1 MTDTQD
7 LPAGWSET
15 KRALLSRRLRGAA
28 APARVVDPRPAD
40 TAPPLSSGQERLWF
54 MDQFAPGSTAYTLA
68 PARRLRGPLDR
79 AAVDAAL
86 TDLVTRH
93 ESLRMTFR
101 TTESGTAEVRVAE
114 PAPFAAAYRDAG
126 ADPDPEARAA
136 AELGALIAEPFG
148 LGTGPLLRALV
159 VRVAEDDH
167 VLALVM
173 HHIVC
178 DGWSIDLLHREF
190 DLRYAHHAHGEP
202 GELPALEVQFGDY
215 AVWQRDR
222 IDSGTLDAS
231 RAYWR
236 GELDGVPAL
245 ELPSDWPRPP
255 LLTFDGAAVEFR
267 WSPAL
272 SRRIGEVARAHGASP
287 YMVLMA
293 AFQALLGRHSG
304 SRDFAVGSAVA
315 GRLHR
320 ELENVVG
327 AFVNML
333 PIRARLSPDLDFGR
347 LISRVRETTLDA
359 YAHQEVPFEQMVG
372 DLAVERDVSR
382 AAVFQTTFAFQN
394 YGDRSATSAGAAGPA
409 AEGFGYEATTTHADL
424 ALYMR
429 EEADGGLYGLLT
441 YRTDLFDAGT
451 VERLVERFE
460 LLTAAGAADP
470 SLPVDRLPL
479 LGAAERA
486 AVLEEWAAGP
496 ALPEGG
502 PATLTRALADA
513 AARTPDAPALVF
525 EDRTVTHGDL
535 DRRATALAR
544 RLRALGVGP
553 DDRVAVCLEQSA
565 ELAVALV
572 AVLKAGGGYLPLDPE
587 QPPARLARLVADAGA
602 KVLVTDSALRPRF
615 GDHPAADLLTDGG
628 DGAGDDGGR
637 PAEEGDGAPLEELSG
652 ADHLAYVIY
661 TSGSTG
667 APKGVAVQHR
677 QFLNYLAGA
686 AERLRIEPGASY
698 GLVQSLAFD
707 FSMTM
712 LYLAL
717 TTGGRVHLLPRRI
730 AGVEL
735 AAEIERAG
743 IDHLKMTPS
752 HLAALT
758 ADAPLERLLP
768 RRSLVL
774 GGEASSW
781 SWAAGIAALGTCA
794 VFNHYGPTEATVGIT
809 VHEVT
814 AEGLSMPGSTPIGSP
829 LAGGRCYVLDAAGAP
844 VPPGVTGEL
853 YVGGDRLA
861 RGYLGR
867 PDLTRE
873 RFLPDPYAG
882 ADHGLHG
889 LDDGRAGAGADPV
902 DTGTGTD
909 TGADTGTGTGG
920 PRMYRTGD
928 LARWRADGT
937 LEYLGRA
944 DDQIKVRGH
953 RVEPGEIEAALTAL
967 PGITQAVVLA
977 RGEGVRQNLVAYL
990 EHPAG
995 DPPPATAE
1003 LRAALGEVLPDYM
1016 VPARYVTLERL
1027 PLLPHGKVDRKALPE
1042 PADGPADGVHVPPE
1056 DGTEEVIAALWAE
1069 LLGVPRVGALDDFFE
1084 LGGHSL
1090 LATQVVARMRRAFP
1104 GLATPVGVMDLF
1116 THPTVRR
1123 LAARVTAPE
1132 EGTGPRRLLHRLTPE
1147 RRRVSASV
1155 VCAPYGGG
1163 SALIYKP
1170 LADALPAD
1178 WALHS
1183 LAVPGHELG
1192 EEAMDTDEV
1201 ARLCAE
1207 EILANVPGRLV
1218 LYGHCG
1224 VGVRLTVEIARRVE
1238 AAGREIDAVHLGGIF
1253 PFARPR
1259 GRGAAL
1265 AERFAELAARLRSDQ
1280 GMINA
1285 LAAAGLDVDEVDEE
1299 QLRLIVRNRRI
1310 GTQDAERYFG
1320 ELYESEGG
1328 TLRAPVIAVCGD
1340 RDPAT
1345 EFYEER
1351 FREWHRISR
1360 TAAVVVLDEAGHFY
1374 LKYRAAELADILT
1387 EVHRSLAAGTEAR
1400 HGRTADAT
1408 WWLAGLSHEDAG
1420 TEAATALRT
1429 GTALRA
1435 GAGLTAGAEAATAAA
1450 SGGTGADDANG
1461 ADAVAGA
1468 DALAGPRSAS
1478 GTGSPAS
1485 GTGSP
1490 GGPTAAGPTA
1500 DRPGRAAGKTRERRP
1515 VRPTMGRF
1523 LAIATGQQLSMIG
1536 SALTEF
1542 ALPIWLYLQTGSLA
1556 QLGLLAAFGLVP
1568 GVVVAPLAGAVVDRG
1583 DRRRVMLWGD
1593 VAAGLT
1599 QAALLALHLG
1609 DSLEVWHCY
1618 LMISL
1623 LSAALAFQ
1631 RVAWGSAVPQLVP
1644 KRFLGRANGVVQM
1657 ALGLAQFLVPLI
1669 AVGVLH
1675 VVGLGGILVFDV
1687 VTYLLATGVTLAV
1700 RFPDAM
1706 AATRRES
1713 VGAEIRAG
1721 FRRALGSR
1729 HFRAMLFWFAAL
1741 NVFLSPLFLLVTPLV
1756 LSFSSTAA
1764 AGWVSTAAGLGAVL
1778 GGLTLLVWGGP
1789 RRMRMRG
1796 VLLAA
1801 LGLAAACFVT
1811 GLRPSVAVVAAG
1823 AFGMTYGLAL
1833 LNGIY
1838 ATVVQTKVP
1847 MRFHGRVIAV
1857 NTMVAWSTL
1866 PIGFALV
1873 APAGPGLLQPL
1884 MDEGG
1889 ALASTVGAVIGTGD
1903 GRGIGLLYLV
1913 FGLAMA
1919 ALALISFCVPVL
1931 ARFDREV
1938 PDAESDDLIGL
1949 ETLKARARS
1958 ERDA

>member
-7 LPAGWSET
+7 LPAGWSAA
-15 KRALLSRRLRGAA
+15 KRALLSQRLRGST
-28 APARVVDPRPAD
+28 APARVVEPRPAG

-68 PARRLRGPLDR
+68 PARRLRGPFDR
-79 AAVDAAL
+79 AALDAAL
-86 TDLVTRH
+86 TDLVARH

-101 TTESGTAEVRVAE
+101 TTEAGTAEVTIAE
-114 PAPFAAAYRDAG
+114 PAPFAAQHLDAG
-126 ADPDPEARAA
+126 GDADPEARAA
-136 AELGALIAEPFG
+136 AELGALIARPFD
-148 LGTGPLLRALV
+148 LQAGPLLRALV
-159 VRVAEDDH
+159 VRIAEDDH

-173 HHIVC
+173 HHIIC
-178 DGWSIDLLHREF
+178 DGWSIDLLHREI
-190 DLRYAHHAHGEP
+190 DVRYAHHAHGVP

-215 AVWQRDR
+215 AAWQRDR
-222 IDSGTLDAS
+222 LENGRLAAS

-236 GELDGVPAL
+236 DRLDGVPAL
-245 ELPSDWPRPP
+245 ELPSDRPRPP
-255 LLTFDGAAVEFR
+255 LLTFDGAATEFR
-267 WSPAL
+267 WDAGL
-272 SRRIGEVARAHGASP
+272 TRRIGEVARAHGASP

-293 AFQALLGRHSG
+293 AYQALLGRHSG
-304 SRDFAVGSAVA
+304 QRDFAVGSAVA

-333 PIRARLSPDLDFGR
+333 PIRALLSPGLPFGQ
-347 LISRVRETTLDA
+347 LVDRVRETTLDA
-359 YAHQEVPFEQMVG
+359 YAHQEVPFEQMVN

-394 YGDRSATSAGAAGPA
+394 YGDPSAAPTAGRPDS
-409 AEGFGYEATTTHADL
+409 EGFGYEATTTHADL

-429 EEADGGLYGLLT
+429 EEPDGGLYGLFT
-441 YRTDLFDAGT
+441 YRTDLFDAAT
-451 VERLVERFE
+451 VERLAERFE
-460 LLTAAGAADP
+460 LLTAAGVADP
-470 SLPVDRLPL
+470 ALPVDRLPL
-479 LGAAERA
+479 LGPAERT
-486 AVLEEWAAGP
+486 AVLETWAVGP
-496 ALPEGG
+496 ALPDGG
-502 PATLTRALADA
+502 PATLTEALHRAAL
-513 AARTPDAPALVF
+513 RTPGATALVF
-525 EDRTVTHGDL
+525 EDRTLTYGEL
-535 DRRATALAR
+535 DRRANAMAR
-544 RLRALGVGP
+544 RLRALGVGA

-587 QPPARLARLVADAGA
+587 QPPARLAHLVADSGAG
-602 KVLVTDSALRPRF
+602 VLITDTVLRARF
-615 GDHPAADLLTDGG
+615 GDHPAADLLTD
-628 DGAGDDGGR
+628 DGSDATRWD
-637 PAEEGDGAPLEELSG
+637 ESPLEEVSG
-652 ADHLAYVIY
+652 PDHLAYVIY

-667 APKGVAVQHR
+667 TPKGVAVQHR
-677 QFLNYLAGA
+677 QILNYLAGA
-686 AERLRIEPGASY
+686 GDRLRIEPGAAF
-698 GLVQSLAFD
+698 GLLQSLSFD
-707 FSMTM
+707 FSITM

-735 AAEIERAG
+735 AAEIARAD
-743 IDHLKMTPS
+743 IDYLKMTPS

-758 ADAPLERLLP
+758 ADAPLEQLLP
-768 RRSLVL
+768 RRALVL
-774 GGEASSW
+774 GGEASNG
-781 SWAAGIAALGTCA
+781 SWAAGIAALGRCA

-814 AEGLSMPGSTPIGSP
+814 ADGQDAPGSTPIGRP
-829 LAGGRCYVLDAAGAP
+829 LAGGRCYVLDEARNP
-844 VPPGVTGEL
+844 VPPGVAGEL
-853 YVGGDRLA
+853 YLGGDRLA
-861 RGYLGR
+861 RCYLGR
-867 PDLTRE
+867 PDLTAE

-882 ADHGLHG
+882 PADPEPSS
-889 LDDGRAGAGADPV
+889 GAGPDAP
-902 DTGTGTD
+902 
-909 TGADTGTGTGG
+909 ASGG

-937 LEYLGRA
+937 LEYLGRG
-944 DDQIKVRGH
+944 DDQIKVRGY

-967 PGITQAVVLA
+967 PAVTQAVVVA

-990 EHPAG
+990 ERPAG
-995 DPPPATAE
+995 GDGPTAAD

-1016 VPARYVTLERL
+1016 VPARYVVLERL
-1027 PLLPHGKVDRKALPE
+1027 PLLAHGKVDRKALPE
-1042 PADGPADGVHVPPE
+1042 PADGPFDGGDHVEPE
-1056 DGTEEVIAALWAE
+1056 GETERLIAAMWAE
-1069 LLGVPRVGALDDFFE
+1069 LLELPRVGALDDFFD

-1104 GLATPVGVMDLF
+1104 DLATPVGVMDLF
-1116 THPTVRR
+1116 RHPTVRR
-1123 LAARVTAPE
+1123 LAALVAAPE
-1132 EGTGPRRLLHRLTPE
+1132 GDRGPRGLLHLLTPE
-1147 RRRVSASV
+1147 RREVAASV

-1183 LAVPGHELG
+1183 IAVPGHELG
-1192 EEAMDTDEV
+1192 EEAMDIDEV

-1207 EILANVPGRLV
+1207 EIVANVAGPLV

-1253 PFARPR
+1253 PFARPK

-1265 AERFAELAARLRSDQ
+1265 AARLAELSARLRSDQ

-1299 QLRLIVRNRRI
+1299 QLRLIVRNRRV
-1310 GTQDAERYFG
+1310 GTEGAERYFG

-1328 TLRAPVIAVCGD
+1328 TLTAPVIAVCGD

-1351 FREWHRISR
+1351 FREWHRITG

-1374 LKYRAAELADILT
+1374 LKYRAQELADILT
-1387 EVHRSLAAGTEAR
+1387 GVHRSIAAGEEAR
-1400 HGRTADAT
+1400 HTRTADAT
-1408 WWLAGLSHEDAG
+1408 WWLAGVSREGAG
-1420 TEAATALRT
+1420 TVPVR
-1429 GTALRA
+1429 
-1435 GAGLTAGAEAATAAA
+1435 
-1450 SGGTGADDANG
+1450 
-1461 ADAVAGA
+1461 
-1468 DALAGPRSAS
+1468 
-1478 GTGSPAS
+1478 
-1485 GTGSP
+1485 
-1490 GGPTAAGPTA
+1490 
-1500 DRPGRAAGKTRERRP
+1500 GRARGSGAPGSAREGRGRGP

-1523 LAIATGQQLSMIG
+1523 LTIATGQQLSMIG

-1542 ALPIWLYLQTGSLA
+1542 ALPIWLYLQTGSLF

-1568 GVVVAPLAGAVVDRG
+1568 SVVVAPLAGAIVDRG

-1599 QAALLALHLG
+1599 QAVLLVLYLGGAL
-1609 DSLEVWHCY
+1609 EIWHTY
-1618 LMISL
+1618 VLISV

-1669 AVGVLH
+1669 AVGILH
-1675 VVGLGGILVFDV
+1675 LIGLGGILVFDV
-1687 VTYLLATGVTLAV
+1687 VSYAVATGVTLAV

-1706 AATRRES
+1706 AASRRES

-1756 LSFSSTAA
+1756 LSFSSTAS

-1789 RRMRMRG
+1789 RRMRLRG
-1796 VLLAA
+1796 VLIAA
-1801 LGLAAACFVT
+1801 LGLAAACVVT
-1811 GLRPSVAVVAAG
+1811 GLRPSVTVVAVG

-1873 APAGPGLLQPL
+1873 APMGPELLQPL

-1889 ALASTVGAVIGTGD
+1889 ALAPTVGALIGTGD

-1919 ALALISFCVPVL
+1919 ALVLISFCIPVL

-1958 ERDA
+1958 ERHA

>member
-7 LPAGWSET
+7 LPTDWSAA

-28 APARVVDPRPAD
+28 APARVVEPRPAD

-54 MDQFAPGSTAYTLA
+54 MDQLAPGSTAYTLA
-68 PARRLRGPLDR
+68 PARRFRGPFDR
-79 AAVDAAL
+79 AALDAAL
-86 TDLVTRH
+86 TDLVARH

-101 TTESGTAEVRVAE
+101 TTDAGTAEVRIAE
-114 PAPFAAAYRDAG
+114 PAPFAARYLDVG
-126 ADPDPEARAA
+126 TDPDPRARAA
-136 AELGALIAEPFG
+136 TELGALIAEPFD
-148 LGTGPLLRALV
+148 LQVGPLLRALV
-159 VRVAEDDH
+159 VRIAEDDH

-173 HHIVC
+173 HHIIC
-178 DGWSIDLLHREF
+178 DGWSIDVLNRELDVLH
-190 DLRYAHHAHGEP
+190 AHHAHGAP
-202 GELPALEVQFGDY
+202 GELPSLPVQFGDY
-215 AVWQRDR
+215 AHWQRDR
-222 IDSGTLDAS
+222 LENGGLAAS
-231 RAYWR
+231 REYWR
-236 GELDGVPAL
+236 TELDGVPAL
-245 ELPSDWPRPP
+245 ELPSDRPRPP
-255 LLTFDGAAVEFR
+255 VFTFDGAAVEFR
-267 WSPAL
+267 WSADL
-272 SRRIGEVARAHGASP
+272 SRRVGEVARAYGAST

-293 AFQALLGRHSG
+293 AFQATLGRHAG
-304 SRDFAVGSAVA
+304 RRDFAVGSAVA
-315 GRLHR
+315 GRLHH
-320 ELENVVG
+320 ELEGVVG

-333 PIRARLSPDLDFGR
+333 PIRARLSADLDFGQ
-347 LISRVRETTLDA
+347 LISRVRGTTLDA
-359 YAHQEVPFEQMVG
+359 YAHQEVPFEQMVN

-394 YGDRSATSAGAAGPA
+394 YGDPASAPTAGRDS
-409 AEGFGYEATTTHADL
+409 EGFGYEATTTHADL

-429 EEADGGLYGLLT
+429 EEADGGLYGLFT

-451 VERLVERFE
+451 VERLAERFR
-460 LLTAAGAADP
+460 LLTAAGVADP
-470 SLPVDRLPL
+470 SLAVDRLPML
-479 LGAAERA
+479 DEVERT
-486 AVLEEWAAGP
+486 AVLETWAVGP

-502 PATLTRALADA
+502 PATLTGALARA
-513 AARTPDAPALVF
+513 AARTPGAPALVF
-525 EDRTVTHGDL
+525 EGRTLTYGDL
-535 DRRATALAR
+535 DRRANAMAR
-544 RLRALGVGP
+544 RLRELGVGA

-587 QPPARLARLVADAGA
+587 QPPARLAHLVADAGA
-602 KVLVTDSALRPRF
+602 KVLITDSVLRPRF
-615 GDHPAADLLTDGG
+615 GDHPAIDLPADAGG
-628 DGAGDDGGR
+628 DATED
-637 PAEEGDGAPLEELSG
+637 DGAPLEEVSG
-652 ADHLAYVIY
+652 PDHLAYVIY

-667 APKGVAVQHR
+667 TPKGVAVQHR
-677 QFLNYLAGA
+677 QVLNYLAGA
-686 AERLRIEPGASY
+686 GERLRIEPGSSF
-698 GLVQSLAFD
+698 GLLQSLSFD
-707 FSMTM
+707 FSITM

-735 AAEIERAG
+735 AAEIARAG
-743 IDHLKMTPS
+743 IDYLKMTPS

-758 ADAPLERLLP
+758 ADAPVEQLLP
-768 RRSLVL
+768 RRALVL
-774 GGEASSW
+774 GGEASGW
-781 SWAAGIAALGTCA
+781 SWAAGIAALGRCA

-814 AEGLSMPGSTPIGSP
+814 ADGVGAPGNTPIGRP
-829 LAGGRCYVLDAAGAP
+829 LAGGRCYVLDEARRP
-844 VPPGVTGEL
+844 VPQGVTGEL

-867 PDLTRE
+867 PDLTAE
-873 RFLPDPYAG
+873 RFLHDPYA
-882 ADHGLHG
+882 DP
-889 LDDGRAGAGADPV
+889 DGSRSSATEPGHTEPG
-902 DTGTGTD
+902 DTGPGDTGPSGTD
-909 TGADTGTGTGG
+909 PGAPWTGG

-928 LARWRADGT
+928 LARWRADGS
-937 LEYLGRA
+937 LDYLGRA

-977 RGEGVRQNLVAYL
+977 RGEGVKQTLVGYL
-990 EHPAG
+990 ERPAG
-995 DPPPATAE
+995 GTPPTAGE

-1016 VPARYVTLERL
+1016 VPARWVVLDRL
-1027 PLLPHGKVDRKALPE
+1027 PLLPHGKVDRKALPA
-1042 PADGPADGVHVPPE
+1042 PAEGPATGAHVEPE
-1056 DGTEEVIAALWAE
+1056 GGTEEVIAAMWAD
-1069 LLGVPRVGALDDFFE
+1069 LLDLPRVGALDDFFE

-1104 GLATPVGVMDLF
+1104 DLATPVGVMDLF
-1116 THPTVRR
+1116 KHPTVRR
-1123 LAARVTAPE
+1123 LAELVATPE
-1132 EGTGPRRLLHRLTPE
+1132 ADRGPRRLLHLLTPG
-1147 RRRVSASV
+1147 RREPAASV

-1170 LADALPAD
+1170 LADAMPAD

-1183 LAVPGHELG
+1183 IAVPGHELG
-1192 EEAMDTDEV
+1192 EEALDIDEV

-1207 EILANVPGRLV
+1207 EIVAHVPGRLV

-1238 AAGREIDAVHLGGIF
+1238 AAGRKIDAVHLGGIF
-1253 PFARPR
+1253 PFARPK

-1265 AERFAELAARLRSDQ
+1265 AERFAELSARLRSDQ

-1299 QLRLIVRNRRI
+1299 QLRLIVHNRRV
-1310 GTQDAERYFG
+1310 GTKGAERYFG
-1320 ELYESEGG
+1320 ELYETDGG
-1328 TLRAPVIAVCGD
+1328 RITAPVIAVCGD

-1351 FREWHRISR
+1351 FREWHRITG

-1387 EVHRSLAAGTEAR
+1387 GVHRSIAAGEEAR
-1400 HGRTADAT
+1400 HGRTVDAT
-1408 WWLAGLSHEDAG
+1408 WWLAGLSRDAAG
-1420 TEAATALRT
+1420 TEPGFGPDP
-1429 GTALRA
+1429 GTESARPEGSGRA
-1435 GAGLTAGAEAATAAA
+1435 GT
-1450 SGGTGADDANG
+1450 
-1461 ADAVAGA
+1461 
-1468 DALAGPRSAS
+1468 
-1478 GTGSPAS
+1478 
-1485 GTGSP
+1485 P
-1490 GGPTAAGPTA
+1490 GKA
-1500 DRPGRAAGKTRERRP
+1500 RKGRGHGP

-1523 LAIATGQQLSMIG
+1523 LAVATGQQLSMIG

-1542 ALPIWLYLQTGSLA
+1542 ALPIWVYLQTGSLF

-1568 GVVVAPLAGAVVDRG
+1568 GIVVAPLAGAIVDRG

-1599 QAALLALHLG
+1599 QAALLVLHLSG
-1609 DSLEVWHCY
+1609 SLETWHCY
-1618 LMISL
+1618 VMISL

-1657 ALGLAQFLVPLI
+1657 AFGLAQFLVPLI
-1669 AVGVLH
+1669 AVGILH
-1675 VVGLGGILVFDV
+1675 VIGLGGILVFDV
-1687 VTYLLATGVTLAV
+1687 VSYLIATGVTLAV

-1713 VGAEIRAG
+1713 VAAEIRAG
-1721 FRRALGSR
+1721 FRRALGNR

-1764 AGWVSTAAGLGAVL
+1764 AGWVSTAAGMGAVL

-1789 RRMRMRG
+1789 RRMRLRG
-1796 VLLAA
+1796 VLLAT
-1801 LGLAAACFVT
+1801 LGLAAACVVT
-1811 GLRPSVAVVAAG
+1811 GLRPSVTVVAVG

-1873 APAGPGLLQPL
+1873 APAGPELLQPL

-1889 ALASTVGAVIGTGD
+1889 ALASTVGALIGTGD

-1919 ALALISFCVPVL
+1919 VLVLISLCIPVL

-1949 ETLKARARS
+1949 ETLRARAKS
-1958 ERDA
+1958 EMSA

>member
-7 LPAGWSET
+7 LPADWSAA
-15 KRALLSRRLRGAA
+15 KRALLSQRLRGAA
-28 APARVVDPRPAD
+28 TPSRVVAARPAD
-40 TAPPLSSGQERLWF
+40 AAPPLSSGQERLWF

-68 PARRLRGPLDR
+68 PARRLRGPFDR
-79 AAVDAAL
+79 AALDAAL
-86 TDLVTRH
+86 TDLVARH

-101 TTESGTAEVRVAE
+101 TTEAGTAEVRVAE
-114 PAPFAAAYRDAG
+114 PAPFAAQHLDAS
-126 ADPDPEARAA
+126 ADPDPRARAA
-136 AELGALIAEPFG
+136 AELGALIAEPFD
-148 LGTGPLLRALV
+148 LEAGPLLRALV
-159 VRVAEDDH
+159 VRIDEEDH

-173 HHIVC
+173 HHIIC
-178 DGWSIDLLHREF
+178 DGWSIDLLNREL
-190 DLRYAHHAHGEP
+190 DLRYAHHAHGTS
-202 GELPALEVQFGDY
+202 GELPPLPVQFGDY
-215 AVWQRDR
+215 ATWQRAR
-222 IDSGTLDAS
+222 LENGQLAAS
-231 RAYWR
+231 REHWR

-245 ELPSDWPRPP
+245 ELPSDRPRPP
-255 LLTFDGAAVEFR
+255 LFTFDGAATEFH
-267 WSPAL
+267 WSAEL
-272 SRRIGEVARAHGASP
+272 ARQVGEVARAYGAST

-293 AFQALLGRHSG
+293 AFQALLGRHAG
-304 SRDFAVGSAVA
+304 QRDFAVGSAVA
-315 GRLHR
+315 GRLHH
-320 ELENVVG
+320 ELEGMVG

-347 LISRVRETTLDA
+347 LVSRVRETTLDA
-359 YAHQEVPFEQMVG
+359 YAHQEVPFEQMVT

-394 YGDRSATSAGAAGPA
+394 YGDRATAPTAGLDS
-409 AEGFGYEATTTHADL
+409 EGFGYEATTTHADL

-429 EEADGGLYGLLT
+429 EQPDGGLYGLFT

-451 VERLVERFE
+451 VERLAERFE
-460 LLTAAGAADP
+460 LLTSAAVADP
-470 SLPVDRLPL
+470 ALPVDGLPM
-479 LGAAERA
+479 LGAAERT
-486 AVLEEWAAGP
+486 AVLETWAAGP
-496 ALPEGG
+496 PLPDGG
-502 PATLTRALADA
+502 PATLTEALARA
-513 AARTPDAPALVF
+513 AARTPEAPALVF
-525 EDRTVTHGDL
+525 EDRTLTYGDL
-535 DRRATALAR
+535 DRRANAMAR
-544 RLRALGVGP
+544 RLRALGVGA

-587 QPPARLARLVADAGA
+587 QPPARLAHLVADAGA
-602 KVLVTDSALRPRF
+602 KVLITDAVLRPRF
-615 GDHPAADLLTDGG
+615 GDHPAADLLTG
-628 DGAGDDGGR
+628 DGPDATRRDGERWDG
-637 PAEEGDGAPLEELSG
+637 AQGDGAPLEEVSG
-652 ADHLAYVIY
+652 ADDLAYVIY

-667 APKGVAVQHR
+667 APKGVAVRHR
-677 QFLNYLAGA
+677 QILNYLAGA
-686 AERLRIEPGASY
+686 GERLRIEPGSSF
-698 GLVQSLAFD
+698 GLLQSLSFD

-743 IDHLKMTPS
+743 IDYLKMTPS

-758 ADAPLERLLP
+758 ADAPVEQLLP
-768 RRSLVL
+768 RRALVL

-781 SWAAGIAALGTCA
+781 SWAAGIAALGRCT

-814 AEGLSMPGSTPIGSP
+814 ADGVHAPGNTPIGSP
-829 LAGGRCYVLDAAGAP
+829 LAGGRCYVLDEARNP

-853 YVGGDRLA
+853 YLGGDRLA

-867 PDLTRE
+867 PDLTAE
-873 RFLPDPYAG
+873 RFLPDPYANRPDPY
-882 ADHGLHG
+882 ADQPDPAPSAAG
-889 LDDGRAGAGADPV
+889 GR
-902 DTGTGTD
+902 
-909 TGADTGTGTGG
+909 
-920 PRMYRTGD
+920 RMYRTGD

-937 LEYLGRA
+937 LDYLGRA
-944 DDQIKVRGH
+944 DDQIKVRGY

-977 RGEGVRQNLVAYL
+977 RGEGVKQNLVAYL
-990 EHPAG
+990 ERPAG
-995 DPPPATAE
+995 GEPPATSA

-1016 VPARYVTLERL
+1016 VPARYVVLERL
-1027 PLLPHGKVDRKALPE
+1027 PLLAHGKVDRKALPE
-1042 PADGPADGVHVPPE
+1042 PADGPPAGAHVEPE
-1056 DGTEEVIAALWAE
+1056 EGTEQLIAAIWAD
-1069 LLGVPRVGALDDFFE
+1069 LLDLPRVGALDDFFE

-1104 GLATPVGVMDLF
+1104 DLATPVGVMDLF
-1116 THPTVRR
+1116 THATVRR
-1123 LAARVTAPE
+1123 LAELVATPE
-1132 EGTGPRRLLHRLTPE
+1132 ADRGPRRLLHLLTPE
-1147 RRRVSASV
+1147 RREVAASV

-1192 EEAMDTDEV
+1192 EEAMDVDEV

-1207 EILANVPGRLV
+1207 EIVANVAGPLV

-1253 PFARPR
+1253 PFARPK
-1259 GRGAAL
+1259 GRGAAM
-1265 AERFAELAARLRSDQ
+1265 AERFAELSARLRSDQ

-1299 QLRLIVRNRRI
+1299 QLRLIVHNRRV
-1310 GTQDAERYFG
+1310 GTKGAERYFG

-1328 TLRAPVIAVCGD
+1328 AITAPVIAVVGD

-1345 EFYEER
+1345 EFYQER
-1351 FREWHRISR
+1351 FREWHRIAG

-1374 LKYRAAELADILT
+1374 LKYRAEELADILT
-1387 EVHRSLAAGTEAR
+1387 GVHRSIAAGEEAR
-1400 HGRTADAT
+1400 HERTDDAT
-1408 WWLAGLSHEDAG
+1408 WWLAGLSRDGTGTEPDPGPDPRPDPGPGPGQPVDPELAG
-1420 TEAATALRT
+1420 TPGTSRRARKT
-1429 GTALRA
+1429 GKA
-1435 GAGLTAGAEAATAAA
+1435 
-1450 SGGTGADDANG
+1450 
-1461 ADAVAGA
+1461 
-1468 DALAGPRSAS
+1468 
-1478 GTGSPAS
+1478 
-1485 GTGSP
+1485 
-1490 GGPTAAGPTA
+1490 
-1500 DRPGRAAGKTRERRP
+1500 RERRP
-1515 VRPTMGRF
+1515 VQPTMGRF

-1542 ALPIWLYLQTGSLA
+1542 ALPIWIYLQTGSLF

-1568 GVVVAPLAGAVVDRG
+1568 GIVVAPLAGAIVDRG
-1583 DRRRVMLWGD
+1583 DRRRVMLGGD
-1593 VAAGLT
+1593 IAAGLT
-1599 QAALLALHLG
+1599 QAALLALYLTG
-1609 DSLEVWHCY
+1609 SLEIWHCY
-1618 LMISL
+1618 VMISV

-1669 AVGVLH
+1669 AVGILH
-1675 VVGLGGILVFDV
+1675 VIGLGGILVFDV
-1687 VTYLLATGVTLAV
+1687 VSYLVATGVTLAV
-1700 RFPDAM
+1700 RFPDVM

-1721 FRRALGSR
+1721 FQRALGSR
-1729 HFRAMLFWFAAL
+1729 HFRAMLFWFAVL
-1741 NVFLSPLFLLVTPLV
+1741 NIFLSPLFLLITPLV

-1789 RRMRMRG
+1789 RRMRLRG
-1796 VLLAA
+1796 VLFAT
-1801 LGLAAACFVT
+1801 LGLAAACVVT
-1811 GLRPSVAVVAAG
+1811 GLRPSVTVVAVG

-1838 ATVVQTKVP
+1838 ATVIQTKVP

-1857 NTMVAWSTL
+1857 NTLVAWSTL

-1873 APAGPGLLQPL
+1873 APAGPELLQPL

-1889 ALASTVGAVIGTGD
+1889 ALASSVGALIGTGD

-1919 ALALISFCVPVL
+1919 ALVLISLCVPVL

-1949 ETLKARARS
+1949 ETLQARAKGEMNR
-1958 ERDA
+1958 

>member
-7 LPAGWSET
+7 LPTDWSAA
-15 KRALLSRRLRGAA
+15 KRALLSQRLRGTA

-40 TAPPLSSGQERLWF
+40 TEPPLSSGQERLWF

-68 PARRLRGPLDR
+68 PARRLRGPFDR
-79 AAVDAAL
+79 AALDAAL
-86 TDLVTRH
+86 TDLVARH

-101 TTESGTAEVRVAE
+101 TTEAGTAEVRVAE
-114 PAPFAAAYRDAG
+114 PALFAAQHLDAS

-136 AELGALIAEPFG
+136 AELGALIAEPFD
-148 LGTGPLLRALV
+148 LQTGPLLRALV
-159 VRVAEDDH
+159 VRIAEDDH

-173 HHIVC
+173 HHIIC
-178 DGWSIDLLHREF
+178 DGWSIDLLNREL
-190 DLRYAHHAHGEP
+190 DLRYAHHAHGAP
-202 GELPALEVQFGDY
+202 GELPALAVQFGDY
-215 AVWQRDR
+215 AAWQRDR
-222 IDSGTLDAS
+222 LENGRLAAS
-231 RAYWR
+231 REHWR
-236 GELDGVPAL
+236 SELDGVPAL
-245 ELPSDWPRPP
+245 ELPSDRPRPP
-255 LLTFDGAAVEFR
+255 LFTFDGAATEFH
-267 WSPAL
+267 WSAEL
-272 SRRIGEVARAHGASP
+272 SRQVGEVARTYGAST

-293 AFQALLGRHSG
+293 AFQALLGRHAG
-304 SRDFAVGSAVA
+304 QRDFAVGSAVA

-320 ELENVVG
+320 ELEGVVG

-333 PIRARLSPDLDFGR
+333 PIRARLSADLDFGR
-347 LISRVRETTLDA
+347 LVSRVRETTLDA
-359 YAHQEVPFEQMVG
+359 YAHQEVPFEQMVN

-394 YGDRSATSAGAAGPA
+394 YGDRAATPTPGLDS
-409 AEGFGYEATTTHADL
+409 EGFGYEATTTHADL

-429 EEADGGLYGLLT
+429 EEPDGGLYGLLT

-451 VERLVERFE
+451 VERLAERFE
-460 LLTAAGAADP
+460 LLTAAAVADP
-470 SLPVDRLPL
+470 ALPVDRLPL
-479 LGAAERA
+479 LSAAERT
-486 AVLEEWAAGP
+486 AVLETWAAGP
-496 ALPEGG
+496 ALPQGG
-502 PATLTRALADA
+502 PATLTEVLART
-513 AARTPDAPALVF
+513 AARTPEAPALVF
-525 EDRTVTHGDL
+525 EDRTLTYGDL
-535 DRRATALAR
+535 DRRANAMAR
-544 RLRALGVGP
+544 RLRALGVGA
-553 DDRVAVCLEQSA
+553 DDRVAVCLEQSP

-587 QPPARLARLVADAGA
+587 QPPARLAHLVADAGA
-602 KVLVTDSALRPRF
+602 KVLITDSMLRRRF
-615 GDHPAADLLTDGG
+615 GDHPAVDLLTGDGG
-628 DGAGDDGGR
+628 DATEWDGADR
-637 PAEEGDGAPLEELSG
+637 DGAPLEEVSG

-667 APKGVAVQHR
+667 TPKGVAVQHR
-677 QFLNYLAGA
+677 QILNYLAGA
-686 AERLRIEPGASY
+686 GERLRIEPGASF
-698 GLVQSLAFD
+698 GLLQSLAFD

-758 ADAPLERLLP
+758 ADAPIEQLLP
-768 RRSLVL
+768 RRTLVL
-774 GGEASSW
+774 GGEASTS
-781 SWAAGIAALGTCA
+781 SWAAGIAALGRCA

-814 AEGLSMPGSTPIGSP
+814 AEGLNAPGNTPIGTP
-829 LAGGRCYVLDAAGAP
+829 LAGGRCYVLDEARNP

-853 YVGGDRLA
+853 YLGGDRLA

-867 PDLTRE
+867 PDLTAE
-873 RFLPDPYAG
+873 RFLPDPYA
-882 ADHGLHG
+882 DPY
-889 LDDGRAGAGADPV
+889 ADP
-902 DTGTGTD
+902 TGAEPSAADPAGTD
-909 TGADTGTGTGG
+909 RGAPGSGG

-928 LARWRADGT
+928 LARWRSDGT
-937 LEYLGRA
+937 LDYLGRG
-944 DDQIKVRGH
+944 DDQIKVRGY

-977 RGEGVRQNLVAYL
+977 RGEGVKQNLVAYL
-990 EHPAG
+990 ERPAG
-995 DPPPATAE
+995 GEPPAAAE

-1016 VPARYVTLERL
+1016 VPARYVVLERL
-1027 PLLPHGKVDRKALPE
+1027 PLLAHGKVDRKSLPA
-1042 PADGPADGVHVPPE
+1042 PADGPAAGAHVDPE
-1056 DGTEEVIAALWAE
+1056 GETEQAIAAMWAD
-1069 LLGVPRVGALDDFFE
+1069 LLDLPRVGALDDFFE

-1104 GLATPVGVMDLF
+1104 ELATPVGVMDLF
-1116 THPTVRR
+1116 KHPTVRR
-1123 LAARVTAPE
+1123 LAELVATPE
-1132 EGTGPRRLLHRLTPE
+1132 ADRGPRRLLHLLTPE
-1147 RRRVSASV
+1147 RRKAAATV

-1170 LADALPAD
+1170 LADAMPAD

-1183 LAVPGHELG
+1183 IAVPGHELG
-1192 EEAMDTDEV
+1192 EEAMDIDEV

-1207 EILANVPGRLV
+1207 EIVANVAGPLV

-1253 PFARPR
+1253 PFARPK

-1265 AERFAELAARLRSDQ
+1265 AERFAELSARLRSDQ

-1285 LAAAGLDVDEVDEE
+1285 LAAAGLDVDEVDED
-1299 QLRLIVRNRRI
+1299 QLRLIVHNRRV
-1310 GTQDAERYFG
+1310 GTKGAERYFG

-1328 TLRAPVIAVCGD
+1328 SITAPVIAVCGD

-1345 EFYEER
+1345 EFYQER
-1351 FREWHRISR
+1351 FREWHRITG

-1374 LKYRAAELADILT
+1374 LKYRAEELAGIVT
-1387 EVHRSLAAGTEAR
+1387 GVHRSIAAGEEAR
-1400 HGRTADAT
+1400 HERTADAT
-1408 WWLAGLSHEDAG
+1408 WWLAGLSRDAA
-1420 TEAATALRT
+1420 ETA
-1429 GTALRA
+1429 
-1435 GAGLTAGAEAATAAA
+1435 EPD
-1450 SGGTGADDANG
+1450 S
-1461 ADAVAGA
+1461 VSEP
-1468 DALAGPRSAS
+1468 GPEPGRQGVSERS
-1478 GTGSPAS
+1478 GT
-1485 GTGSP
+1485 P
-1490 GGPTAAGPTA
+1490 GKSRTARKA
-1500 DRPGRAAGKTRERRP
+1500 RARGP

-1542 ALPIWLYLQTGSLA
+1542 ALPIWIYLQTGSLF
-1556 QLGLLAAFGLVP
+1556 QLGMLAAFGLVP
-1568 GVVVAPLAGAVVDRG
+1568 GIVAAPLAGAIVDRG

-1599 QAALLALHLG
+1599 QAALLVLYLS
-1609 DSLEVWHCY
+1609 DSLEIWHCY
-1618 LMISL
+1618 VMISL

-1669 AVGVLH
+1669 AVGILH
-1675 VVGLGGILVFDV
+1675 VIGLGGILVFDV
-1687 VTYLLATGVTLAV
+1687 VSYLIATGVTLAV
-1700 RFPDAM
+1700 RFPDVM

-1721 FRRALGSR
+1721 FQRALGSR

-1741 NVFLSPLFLLVTPLV
+1741 NIFLSPLFLLVTPLV

-1789 RRMRMRG
+1789 RRMRLRG
-1796 VLLAA
+1796 VLFAT
-1801 LGLAAACFVT
+1801 LGLAAACVVT
-1811 GLRPSVAVVAAG
+1811 GLRPSVTVVAVG

-1838 ATVVQTKVP
+1838 ATVIQTKVP

-1857 NTMVAWSTL
+1857 NTLVAWSTL

-1873 APAGPGLLQPL
+1873 APAGPELLQPL

-1889 ALASTVGAVIGTGD
+1889 ALASSVGALIGTGD

-1919 ALALISFCVPVL
+1919 ALVLISLCIPVL

-1949 ETLKARARS
+1949 ETLQARAKS
-1958 ERDA
+1958 EMNR

>member
-7 LPAGWSET
+7 LPTGWSAA
-15 KRALLSRRLRGAA
+15 KRALLSQRLRGAA

-54 MDQFAPGSTAYTLA
+54 MDQLAPGSTAYTLA

-79 AAVDAAL
+79 AALDAAL

-101 TTESGTAEVRVAE
+101 TTETGTAEVRVAE
-114 PAPFAAAYRDAG
+114 PAPFAAQHLDAG
-126 ADPDPEARAA
+126 ADPDPRARAA
-136 AELGALIAEPFG
+136 AELGALIAVPFD
-148 LGTGPLLRALV
+148 LEAGPLLRALV
-159 VRVAEDDH
+159 VRIAEDDH

-178 DGWSIDLLHREF
+178 DGWSIDLLNREL
-190 DLRYAHHAHGEP
+190 DLRYAHHAHGAP
-202 GELPALEVQFGDY
+202 GELPPLAVQFGDY
-215 AVWQRDR
+215 AAWQRDR
-222 IDSGTLDAS
+222 LENGRLAAS
-231 RAYWR
+231 REHWR
-236 GELDGVPAL
+236 IELDGVPAL
-245 ELPSDWPRPP
+245 ELPSDRPRPP
-255 LLTFDGAAVEFR
+255 LFTFDGAATEFH
-267 WSPAL
+267 WSAEL
-272 SRRIGEVARAHGASP
+272 SRQVGEAARAYGAST

-293 AFQALLGRHSG
+293 AFQALLSRHTG
-304 SRDFAVGSAVA
+304 QRDFAVGSAVA
-315 GRLHR
+315 GRLHH
-320 ELENVVG
+320 ELEGVVG

-333 PIRARLSPDLDFGR
+333 PIRARLSADLGFGQ

-359 YAHQEVPFEQMVG
+359 YAHQEVPFEQMVS

-382 AAVFQTTFAFQN
+382 AAVFQATFAFQN
-394 YGDRSATSAGAAGPA
+394 YGDPASSAPAAAGLD

-429 EEADGGLYGLLT
+429 EEPDGGLYGLLT
-441 YRTDLFDAGT
+441 YRTDLFDADT
-451 VERLVERFE
+451 VERLAERFR
-460 LLTAAGAADP
+460 LLTEAGVADP
-470 SLPVDRLPL
+470 ALAVDRLPL
-479 LGAAERA
+479 LSAAERT
-486 AVLEEWAAGP
+486 AVLGTWAAGP
-496 ALPEGG
+496 ALPDGG
-502 PATLTRALADA
+502 PATLTRALALT
-513 AARTPDAPALVF
+513 AARTPGAPALVLR
-525 EDRTVTHGDL
+525 DRTLTYGDL
-535 DRRATALAR
+535 DRRADAMAR
-544 RLRALGVGP
+544 RLRSLGVGA

-587 QPPARLARLVADAGA
+587 QPPARLAHLVADAGA
-602 KVLVTDSALRPRF
+602 KVLITDTVLRARF
-615 GDHPAADLLTDGG
+615 GDHPAADLLTG
-628 DGAGDDGGR
+628 DEADEDDGDATER
-637 PAEEGDGAPLEELSG
+637 DGAPLEEVSG
-652 ADHLAYVIY
+652 PDDLAYVIY

-667 APKGVAVQHR
+667 TPKGVAVQHR
-677 QFLNYLAGA
+677 QVLNYLAGA
-686 AERLRIEPGASY
+686 RERLRIEPGASF
-698 GLVQSLAFD
+698 GLLQSLSFD
-707 FSMTM
+707 FSITM

-743 IDHLKMTPS
+743 IDYLKMTPS

-758 ADAPLERLLP
+758 ADAPVEQLLP
-768 RRSLVL
+768 RRALVL

-781 SWAAGIAALGTCA
+781 SWAAGIAALGRCA

-814 AEGLSMPGSTPIGSP
+814 ADGVDAPGSTPIGSP
-829 LAGGRCYVLDAAGAP
+829 LAGGRCYVLDEARNP

-867 PDLTRE
+867 PDLTAE
-873 RFLPDPYAG
+873 RFLPDPYA
-882 ADHGLHG
+882 AP
-889 LDDGRAGAGADPV
+889 AGADPPR
-902 DTGTGTD
+902 DPY
-909 TGADTGTGTGG
+909 AHSPGG

-928 LARWRADGT
+928 LARWRADGA
-937 LEYLGRA
+937 LEYLGRG
-944 DDQIKVRGH
+944 DDQIKVRGY

-990 EHPAG
+990 ERPAG
-995 DPPPATAE
+995 GEPPAAAE

-1016 VPARYVTLERL
+1016 VPARYVVLERM
-1027 PLLPHGKVDRKALPE
+1027 PLLAHGKVDRKALPA
-1042 PADGPADGVHVPPE
+1042 PADGPPAGAHVDPE
-1056 DGTEEVIAALWAE
+1056 DGTEQVIAAMWAD
-1069 LLGVPRVGALDDFFE
+1069 LLDLPRVGALDDFFE

-1104 GLATPVGVMDLF
+1104 DLATPVAVMDLF
-1116 THPTVRR
+1116 RHPTVRR
-1123 LAARVTAPE
+1123 LAALVATPE
-1132 EGTGPRRLLHRLTPE
+1132 ADRGPRRLLHLLTPE
-1147 RRRVSASV
+1147 RRAVAASV

-1183 LAVPGHELG
+1183 IAVPGHELG
-1192 EEAMDTDEV
+1192 EEAMDIDEV
-1201 ARLCAE
+1201 AWLCAE
-1207 EILANVPGRLV
+1207 EIVAHVAGPLV

-1253 PFARPR
+1253 PFARPK

-1265 AERFAELAARLRSDQ
+1265 AERFAELSARLRSDQ

-1285 LAAAGLDVDEVDEE
+1285 LAAAGLDVDEVDED
-1299 QLRLIVRNRRI
+1299 QLRLIVHNRRV
-1310 GTQDAERYFG
+1310 GTKGAERYFG

-1328 TLRAPVIAVCGD
+1328 AIRAPVIAVCGD

-1351 FREWHRISR
+1351 FREWHRITG

-1387 EVHRSLAAGTEAR
+1387 GVHRSIAAGEEAR
-1400 HGRTADAT
+1400 HERTADAT
-1408 WWLAGLSHEDAG
+1408 WWLAGLSRDAAGSDQDSAPDPGQDPGPDPGPDPGKPEESERAG
-1420 TEAATALRT
+1420 TP
-1429 GTALRA
+1429 GK
-1435 GAGLTAGAEAATAAA
+1435 
-1450 SGGTGADDANG
+1450 
-1461 ADAVAGA
+1461 
-1468 DALAGPRSAS
+1468 PRK
-1478 GTGSPAS
+1478 
-1485 GTGSP
+1485 
-1490 GGPTAAGPTA
+1490 
-1500 DRPGRAAGKTRERRP
+1500 GRRRGP

-1542 ALPIWLYLQTGSLA
+1542 ALPIWVYLQTGSLF

-1568 GVVVAPLAGAVVDRG
+1568 GIVVAPLAGAIVDRG

-1599 QAALLALHLG
+1599 QAALLALYLSG
-1609 DSLEVWHCY
+1609 SLETWHCY
-1618 LMISL
+1618 VMISV

-1657 ALGLAQFLVPLI
+1657 AFGLAQFLVPLI
-1669 AVGVLH
+1669 AVGILH
-1675 VVGLGGILVFDV
+1675 VIGLGGILVFDV
-1687 VTYLLATGVTLAV
+1687 VSYLIATGVTLAV

-1713 VGAEIRAG
+1713 VAAEIRAG
-1721 FRRALGSR
+1721 FQRALGSR
-1729 HFRAMLFWFAAL
+1729 HFRAMLFWFAVL
-1741 NVFLSPLFLLVTPLV
+1741 NIFLSPLFLLVTPLV

-1789 RRMRMRG
+1789 RRMRLRG
-1796 VLLAA
+1796 VLLAT
-1801 LGLAAACFVT
+1801 LGLAAACIVT
-1811 GLRPSVAVVAAG
+1811 GLRPSVTVVAVG

-1873 APAGPGLLQPL
+1873 APAGPELLQPL

-1889 ALASTVGAVIGTGD
+1889 ALASSVGALIGTGD

-1919 ALALISFCVPVL
+1919 ALVLISLCIPVL
-1931 ARFDREV
+1931 ARFDRDV

-1949 ETLKARARS
+1949 ETLQARAKS
-1958 ERDA
+1958 EMST

>member
-7 LPAGWSET
+7 LPTDWSAA
-15 KRALLSRRLRGAA
+15 KRALLSQRLRGAA

-54 MDQFAPGSTAYTLA
+54 MDQLAPGSTAYTLA
-68 PARRLRGPLDR
+68 PARRLRGPFDR
-79 AAVDAAL
+79 AALDAAL
-86 TDLVTRH
+86 TDLVARH

-101 TTESGTAEVRVAE
+101 TTEAGTAEVRVAE
-114 PAPFAAAYRDAG
+114 PALFAAQHLDAS
-126 ADPDPEARAA
+126 ADPDPQARAT
-136 AELGALIAEPFG
+136 AELGALIADPFD
-148 LGTGPLLRALV
+148 LQAGPLLRALV
-159 VRVAEDDH
+159 VRIAEDDH

-173 HHIVC
+173 HHIIC
-178 DGWSIDLLHREF
+178 DGWSIDLLNREL
-190 DLRYAHHAHGEP
+190 DLRYAHHAHGAP
-202 GELPALEVQFGDY
+202 SELPALAVQFGDY
-215 AVWQRDR
+215 AAWQRDR
-222 IDSGTLDAS
+222 LENGQLAAS
-231 RAYWR
+231 REHWR
-236 GELDGVPAL
+236 NELAGVPAL
-245 ELPSDWPRPP
+245 ELPSDRPRPP
-255 LLTFDGAAVEFR
+255 LFTFDGAATEFH
-267 WSPAL
+267 WSAEL
-272 SRRIGEVARAHGASP
+272 SRQVGEAARAYGAST

-293 AFQALLGRHSG
+293 AFQALLSRHTG
-304 SRDFAVGSAVA
+304 QRDFAVGSAVA

-320 ELENVVG
+320 ELEGVVG

-333 PIRARLSPDLDFGR
+333 PIRARLSGDLGFGQ

-372 DLAVERDVSR
+372 DLSVERDVSR

-394 YGDRSATSAGAAGPA
+394 YGDPASTPTAGLDS
-409 AEGFGYEATTTHADL
+409 EGFGYEATTTHADL

-429 EEADGGLYGLLT
+429 EEPDGGLYGLFT

-451 VERLVERFE
+451 VECLAERFR
-460 LLTAAGAADP
+460 LLTAAGVADP
-470 SLPVDRLPL
+470 ALAVDRLPL
-479 LGAAERA
+479 LTAAERT
-486 AVLEEWAAGP
+486 AVLGTWAAGP
-496 ALPEGG
+496 ALPDGG
-502 PATLTRALADA
+502 PATLTQALSRA
-513 AARTPDAPALVF
+513 AARTPEAPALVF
-525 EDRTVTHGDL
+525 EDRTLTYGDL
-535 DRRATALAR
+535 DRRANAMAR
-544 RLRALGVGP
+544 RLRALGVGA
-553 DDRVAVCLEQSA
+553 DDRVAVCLEQSP

-587 QPPARLARLVADAGA
+587 QPPARLAHLVADAGA
-602 KVLVTDSALRPRF
+602 KVLIIDTVLRPRF
-615 GDHPAADLLTDGG
+615 GDHPAVDLLTGDAGEGGEGG
-628 DGAGDDGGR
+628 DATER
-637 PAEEGDGAPLEELSG
+637 DGAPLEEVSG

-677 QFLNYLAGA
+677 QVLNYLAGA
-686 AERLRIEPGASY
+686 GERLRIEPGASF
-698 GLVQSLAFD
+698 GLLQSLSFD
-707 FSMTM
+707 FSITM

-743 IDHLKMTPS
+743 IDYLKMTPS

-768 RRSLVL
+768 RRALVL
-774 GGEASSW
+774 GGEASGW
-781 SWAAGIAALGTCA
+781 SWAAGIAALGRCA

-814 AEGLSMPGSTPIGSP
+814 ADGLDAPGSTPIGRP
-829 LAGGRCYVLDAAGAP
+829 LAGGRCYVLDEARNP

-867 PDLTRE
+867 PDLTTE
-873 RFLPDPYAG
+873 RFLPDPYA
-882 ADHGLHG
+882 DPYP
-889 LDDGRAGAGADPV
+889 DPAGDPYPDPAAGPSEDPSGADPSAAGP
-902 DTGTGTD
+902 TGTGQ
-909 TGADTGTGTGG
+909 GAPGTGG

-928 LARWRADGT
+928 LARWRTDGT
-937 LEYLGRA
+937 LEYLGRG
-944 DDQIKVRGH
+944 DDQIKVRGY

-990 EHPAG
+990 ERPSGGEPPAG
-995 DPPPATAE
+995 AE
-1003 LRAALGEVLPDYM
+1003 LRAALSEVLPDYM
-1016 VPARYVTLERL
+1016 VPARYVVLERL
-1027 PLLPHGKVDRKALPE
+1027 PLLAHGKVDRKALPA
-1042 PADGPADGVHVPPE
+1042 PADGPAAGAHVDPE
-1056 DGTEEVIAALWAE
+1056 GGTEQVIAAMWAD
-1069 LLGVPRVGALDDFFE
+1069 LLDLPRVGALDDFFE

-1104 GLATPVGVMDLF
+1104 DLATPVGVMDLF
-1116 THPTVRR
+1116 KHPTVRR
-1123 LAARVTAPE
+1123 LAELVATPE
-1132 EGTGPRRLLHRLTPE
+1132 ADRGPRRLLHLLTPE
-1147 RRRVSASV
+1147 RRQVAASV

-1170 LADALPAD
+1170 LADAMPAD

-1183 LAVPGHELG
+1183 IAVPGHELG
-1192 EEAMDTDEV
+1192 EEAMDIDEV

-1207 EILANVPGRLV
+1207 EIVAHVAGPLV

-1253 PFARPR
+1253 PFARPK

-1265 AERFAELAARLRSDQ
+1265 AERFAELSARLRSDQ

-1285 LAAAGLDVDEVDEE
+1285 LAAAGLDVDEVDED
-1299 QLRLIVRNRRI
+1299 QLRLIVHNRRV
-1310 GTQDAERYFG
+1310 GTKGAERYFG

-1328 TLRAPVIAVCGD
+1328 ALSAPVIAVCGD
-1340 RDPAT
+1340 RDPVT

-1351 FREWHRISR
+1351 FREWHRITG

-1387 EVHRSLAAGTEAR
+1387 GVHRSIAAGEEAR
-1400 HGRTADAT
+1400 HERTADAT
-1408 WWLAGLSHEDAG
+1408 WWLAGLSRDA
-1420 TEAATALRT
+1420 
-1429 GTALRA
+1429 
-1435 GAGLTAGAEAATAAA
+1435 AGAEPDPGPGPEPGQPEEPERA
-1450 SGGTGADDANG
+1450 GT
-1461 ADAVAGA
+1461 
-1468 DALAGPRSAS
+1468 
-1478 GTGSPAS
+1478 
-1485 GTGSP
+1485 
-1490 GGPTAAGPTA
+1490 
-1500 DRPGRAAGKTRERRP
+1500 PGRSRKARARGP

-1542 ALPIWLYLQTGSLA
+1542 ALPIWVYLQTGSLF

-1568 GVVVAPLAGAVVDRG
+1568 GIVVAPLAGAIVDRG

-1599 QAALLALHLG
+1599 QAALLVLYLSG
-1609 DSLEVWHCY
+1609 SLETWHCY
-1618 LMISL
+1618 VMISL

-1657 ALGLAQFLVPLI
+1657 AFGLAQFLVPLI
-1669 AVGVLH
+1669 AVGILH
-1675 VVGLGGILVFDV
+1675 VIGLGGILVFDV
-1687 VTYLLATGVTLAV
+1687 VSYLIATGVTLAV

-1721 FRRALGSR
+1721 FQRALGNCY
-1729 HFRAMLFWFAAL
+1729 FRAMLFWFAVL
-1741 NVFLSPLFLLVTPLV
+1741 NIFLSPLFLLVTPLV
-1756 LSFSSTAA
+1756 LSFSSTAS

-1789 RRMRMRG
+1789 RRMRLRG
-1796 VLLAA
+1796 VLLAT
-1801 LGLAAACFVT
+1801 LGLAAACVVT
-1811 GLRPSVAVVAAG
+1811 GLRPSVTVVAVG

-1889 ALASTVGAVIGTGD
+1889 ALASSVGALIGTGD

-1919 ALALISFCVPVL
+1919 ALVLISLCIPVL

-1949 ETLKARARS
+1949 ETLQARAKS
-1958 ERDA
+1958 EMST

>member
-7 LPAGWSET
+7 LPTGWSAA
-15 KRALLSRRLRGAA
+15 KRALLSQRLRGAA

-68 PARRLRGPLDR
+68 PARRFRGPFDR
-79 AAVDAAL
+79 AALDAAL
-86 TDLVTRH
+86 TDLVARH

-101 TTESGTAEVRVAE
+101 TTEAGTAEVRVAE
-114 PAPFAAAYRDAG
+114 PAPFTALHLDAAA
-126 ADPDPEARAA
+126 DPNPEARAA
-136 AELGALIAEPFG
+136 AELGALIAEPFD
-148 LGTGPLLRALV
+148 LQVGPLLRALV
-159 VRVAEDDH
+159 VRIAEDDH

-173 HHIVC
+173 HHIIC
-178 DGWSIDLLHREF
+178 DGWSIDLLNREL
-190 DLRYAHHAHGEP
+190 DIRYAHHADGSS
-202 GELPALEVQFGDY
+202 GELPSLDVQFGDY
-215 AVWQRDR
+215 AAWQRDR
-222 IDSGTLDAS
+222 LENGQLDAS

-245 ELPSDWPRPP
+245 ELPSDRPRPP
-255 LLTFDGAAVEFR
+255 LFTFDGAATEFR
-267 WSPAL
+267 WSPEL
-272 SRRIGEVARAHGASP
+272 SRRIGAVARAHGAST

-293 AFQALLGRHSG
+293 AFQALLGRHAG
-304 SRDFAVGSAVA
+304 QRDFAVGSAVA
-315 GRLHR
+315 GRLHH
-320 ELENVVG
+320 ELEGVVG

-333 PIRARLSPDLDFGR
+333 PIRARLSAELDFGR

-359 YAHQEVPFEQMVG
+359 YAHQEIPFEQMVN

-394 YGDRSATSAGAAGPA
+394 YGDRATTPTAGLDS
-409 AEGFGYEATTTHADL
+409 EGFGYEATTTHADL

-429 EEADGGLYGLLT
+429 EESDGGLYGLFT

-451 VERLVERFE
+451 VERFAERFE
-460 LLTAAGAADP
+460 LLTAAGVADP
-470 SLPVDRLPL
+470 ALPVDRLPL
-479 LGAAERA
+479 LSAAERT
-486 AVLEEWAAGP
+486 AVLETWAVGP
-496 ALPEGG
+496 ALPDGG
-502 PATLTRALADA
+502 PATLTQALARTA
-513 AARTPDAPALVF
+513 ALTPEASALVF
-525 EDRTVTHGDL
+525 EDRTLTYGDL
-535 DRRATALAR
+535 DRRANAMAR
-544 RLRALGVGP
+544 RLRTLGVGA

-565 ELAVALV
+565 ELAIALV

-587 QPPARLARLVADAGA
+587 QPPARLAHLVADAGA
-602 KVLVTDSALRPRF
+602 TVLITDTVLRPRF
-615 GDHPAADLLTDGG
+615 GDHPAVDLLTD
-628 DGAGDDGGR
+628 DATD
-637 PAEEGDGAPLEELSG
+637 ATEWDGAPLEEVSG

-677 QFLNYLAGA
+677 QVLNYLAGA
-686 AERLRIEPGASY
+686 SDRLRIEPGASF
-698 GLVQSLAFD
+698 GLLQSLSFD

-735 AAEIERAG
+735 ASEIERAG
-743 IDHLKMTPS
+743 IDYLKMTPS

-768 RRSLVL
+768 RRALVL
-774 GGEASSW
+774 GGEASSR
-781 SWAAGIAALGTCA
+781 SWAAGIAALGRCA
-794 VFNHYGPTEATVGIT
+794 VFNHYGPTEATVGMT

-814 AEGLSMPGSTPIGSP
+814 ADGPDAPGSTPIGSP
-829 LAGGRCYVLDAAGAP
+829 LAGGRCYVLDEARNP

-853 YVGGDRLA
+853 YLGGDRLA

-867 PDLTRE
+867 PDLTAE
-873 RFLPDPYAG
+873 RFLPDPYAVP
-882 ADHGLHG
+882 
-889 LDDGRAGAGADPV
+889 AGAEPSGADPS
-902 DTGTGTD
+902 GTGRD
-909 TGADTGTGTGG
+909 ASGSGGG

-928 LARWRADGT
+928 LARWRTDGA
-937 LEYLGRA
+937 LDYLGRC
-944 DDQIKVRGH
+944 DDQIKVRGY

-977 RGEGVRQNLVAYL
+977 RGEGVKQNLVAYL
-990 EHPAG
+990 ERPAG
-995 DPPPATAE
+995 GEPPTAAE

-1016 VPARYVTLERL
+1016 VPARYVVLERL
-1027 PLLPHGKVDRKALPE
+1027 PLLAHGKVDRKALPA
-1042 PADGPADGVHVPPE
+1042 PADGPAAGAHVDPE
-1056 DGTEEVIAALWAE
+1056 GETEQVIAAMWAD
-1069 LLGVPRVGALDDFFE
+1069 LLDLPRVGALDDFFE

-1104 GLATPVGVMDLF
+1104 DLATPVGVMDLF
-1116 THPTVRR
+1116 TYPTVRR
-1123 LAARVTAPE
+1123 LAALVATPE
-1132 EGTGPRRLLHRLTPE
+1132 GERGPRRLLHLLTPE
-1147 RRRVSASV
+1147 RREVAASV

-1170 LADALPAD
+1170 LAEAMPAD

-1183 LAVPGHELG
+1183 IAVPGHELG
-1192 EEAMDTDEV
+1192 EEAMDIDEV

-1207 EILANVPGRLV
+1207 EIVANVVGPLV

-1253 PFARPR
+1253 PFARPK
-1259 GRGAAL
+1259 GRGAAW
-1265 AERFAELAARLRSDQ
+1265 AERFAELSARLRSDQ

-1299 QLRLIVRNRRI
+1299 QLRLIVHNRRV
-1310 GTQDAERYFG
+1310 GTVGAERYFG

-1328 TLRAPVIAVCGD
+1328 ALTAPVIAVCGD

-1345 EFYEER
+1345 EFYQER
-1351 FREWHRISR
+1351 FREWHRITG

-1387 EVHRSLAAGTEAR
+1387 GVHRSIAAGEEAR
-1400 HGRTADAT
+1400 HERTADAT
-1408 WWLAGLSHEDAG
+1408 WWLAGLSRGAAETAPAL
-1420 TEAATALRT
+1420 EAEPGQPER
-1429 GTALRA
+1429 
-1435 GAGLTAGAEAATAAA
+1435 
-1450 SGGTGADDANG
+1450 
-1461 ADAVAGA
+1461 
-1468 DALAGPRSAS
+1468 S
-1478 GTGSPAS
+1478 GT
-1485 GTGSP
+1485 P
-1490 GGPTAAGPTA
+1490 G
-1500 DRPGRAAGKTRERRP
+1500 KSRERRP

-1523 LAIATGQQLSMIG
+1523 LAVATGQQLSMIG

-1542 ALPIWLYLQTGSLA
+1542 ALPIWIYLQTGSLF

-1568 GVVVAPLAGAVVDRG
+1568 GIVVAPLAGAIVDRG

-1599 QAALLALHLG
+1599 QAVLLVLYLG
-1609 DSLEVWHCY
+1609 DSLEIWHCY
-1618 LMISL
+1618 VMISL

-1669 AVGVLH
+1669 AVGILH
-1675 VVGLGGILVFDV
+1675 VIGLGGILVFDV
-1687 VTYLLATGVTLAV
+1687 VSYLIATGVTLAV

-1706 AATRRES
+1706 AAARRES

-1721 FRRALGSR
+1721 FQRALGSR
-1729 HFRAMLFWFAAL
+1729 HFRAMLFWFAVL
-1741 NVFLSPLFLLVTPLV
+1741 NIFLSPLFLLVTPLV

-1789 RRMRMRG
+1789 RRMRLRG
-1796 VLLAA
+1796 VLFAT
-1801 LGLAAACFVT
+1801 LGLAAACVVT
-1811 GLRPSVAVVAAG
+1811 GLRPSVTVVAIG

-1873 APAGPGLLQPL
+1873 APAGPELLQPL

-1889 ALASTVGAVIGTGD
+1889 ALASSVGALIGTGE

-1913 FGLAMA
+1913 FGIAMA
-1919 ALALISFCVPVL
+1919 ALVLISLCIPVL
-1931 ARFDREV
+1931 ARFDRDV

-1949 ETLKARARS
+1949 ETLQARAKS
-1958 ERDA
+1958 EMNA

>member
-7 LPAGWSET
+7 LPAGWSPA
-15 KRALLSRRLRGAA
+15 KRALLSRRLRGTS

-40 TAPPLSSGQERLWF
+40 MAPPLSSGQERLWF

-68 PARRLRGPLDR
+68 PARRFRGPFDR
-79 AAVDAAL
+79 AALDAAL
-86 TDLVTRH
+86 SDLVARH

-101 TTESGTAEVRVAE
+101 TTEAGTAEVTIAE
-114 PAPFAAAYRDAG
+114 PAPFAALHLDAAG
-126 ADPDPEARAA
+126 DPNPEARAA
-136 AELGALIAEPFG
+136 AELGALIAQPFD
-148 LGTGPLLRALV
+148 LQAGPLLRALV
-159 VRVAEDDH
+159 IRIAEDDH
-167 VLALVM
+167 VVALVM
-173 HHIVC
+173 HHIIC
-178 DGWSIDLLHREF
+178 DGWSIDLLNREI
-190 DLRYAHHAHGEP
+190 DVRYAHHAHGAP
-202 GELPALEVQFGDY
+202 GELPALDVQFGDY
-215 AVWQRDR
+215 AAWQRDR
-222 IDSGTLDAS
+222 LENGRLAAS

-245 ELPSDWPRPP
+245 ELPSDRPRPP
-255 LLTFDGAAVEFR
+255 LLTFDGAATEFR
-267 WSPAL
+267 WSPGL
-272 SRRIGEVARAHGASP
+272 SRRIGEVARTYGASP
-287 YMVLMA
+287 YMVLIA
-293 AFQALLGRHSG
+293 AFQALLGRHTG
-304 SRDFAVGSAVA
+304 QRDFAVGSAVA

-333 PIRARLSPDLDFGR
+333 PIRARLSPGLEFGQ
-347 LISRVRETTLDA
+347 LIGRVRETTLDA
-359 YAHQEVPFEQMVG
+359 YAHQEVPFEQMVN

-394 YGDRSATSAGAAGPA
+394 YGDRAATPAAGRPDS
-409 AEGFGYEATTTHADL
+409 EGFGYEATTTHADL

-429 EEADGGLYGLLT
+429 EEPDGGLYGLFT

-451 VERLVERFE
+451 VERLAERFE
-460 LLTAAGAADP
+460 LLTAAGVADP
-470 SLPVDRLPL
+470 TLPVDRLPL
-479 LGAAERA
+479 LGAAERT
-486 AVLEEWAAGP
+486 AVLETWAVGP
-496 ALPEGG
+496 ALPDGG
-502 PATLTRALADA
+502 PATLTRALSEA
-513 AARTPDAPALVF
+513 ATRTPEAPALVF
-525 EDRTVTHGDL
+525 EDRTLTYGDL
-535 DRRATALAR
+535 DRRANALAR
-544 RLRALGVGP
+544 RLRTLGVGA

-587 QPPARLARLVADAGA
+587 QPPARLAHLVADAGA
-602 KVLVTDSALRPRF
+602 KVLITDAVLRPRF
-615 GDHPAADLLTDGG
+615 GDHPAVDLLTDGG
-628 DGAGDDGGR
+628 ADATQWD
-637 PAEEGDGAPLEELSG
+637 ESPLEEVSG
-652 ADHLAYVIY
+652 PDHLAYVIY

-667 APKGVAVQHR
+667 TPKGVAVQHR
-677 QFLNYLAGA
+677 QLLNYLAGA
-686 AERLRIEPGASY
+686 GERLRIEPGAAF
-698 GLVQSLAFD
+698 GLLQSLSFD
-707 FSMTM
+707 FSITM

-768 RRSLVL
+768 RRALVL

-781 SWAAGIAALGTCA
+781 SWAAGIAALGRCA

-814 AEGLSMPGSTPIGSP
+814 ADGLDAPGSTPIGRP
-829 LAGGRCYVLDAAGAP
+829 LAGGRCYVLDEARNP

-853 YVGGDRLA
+853 YLGGDRLA
-861 RGYLGR
+861 RCYLGR
-867 PDLTRE
+867 PDLTAE

-882 ADHGLHG
+882 PAD
-889 LDDGRAGAGADPV
+889 DPYADPA
-902 DTGTGTD
+902 DPEPSGTD
-909 TGADTGTGTGG
+909 PAGSAPGAHVTGG

-928 LARWRADGT
+928 LARWRTDGT
-937 LEYLGRA
+937 LEYLGRG
-944 DDQIKVRGH
+944 DDQIKVRGY

-967 PGITQAVVLA
+967 PAVTQAVVLA

-990 EHPAG
+990 ERPTGGAA
-995 DPPPATAE
+995 PTASE

-1016 VPARYVTLERL
+1016 VPARYVVMERL
-1027 PLLPHGKVDRKALPE
+1027 PLLAHGKVDRKALPA
-1042 PADGPADGVHVPPE
+1042 PADGPADGGDHVDPE
-1056 DGTEEVIAALWAE
+1056 GETERVIAAMWAE
-1069 LLGVPRVGALDDFFE
+1069 LLDLPRVGALDDFFD

-1090 LATQVVARMRRAFP
+1090 LATQLVARMRRAFP
-1104 GLATPVGVMDLF
+1104 DLATPVGVMDLF
-1116 THPTVRR
+1116 RHPTVRR
-1123 LAARVTAPE
+1123 LAALVAAPE
-1132 EGTGPRRLLHRLTPE
+1132 GDRGPRGLLHLLTPE
-1147 RRRVSASV
+1147 RREVAASV

-1183 LAVPGHELG
+1183 IAVPGHELG
-1192 EEAMDTDEV
+1192 EEAMDVDEV

-1207 EILANVPGRLV
+1207 EIVANVAGPLV

-1253 PFARPR
+1253 PFARPK

-1265 AERFAELAARLRSDQ
+1265 AERFAELSARLRSDQ

-1285 LAAAGLDVDEVDEE
+1285 LAAAGLDVDEVDED
-1299 QLRLIVRNRRI
+1299 QLRLIVRNRRV
-1310 GTQDAERYFG
+1310 GTQGAERYFG

-1328 TLRAPVIAVCGD
+1328 TLTAPVIAVCGD

-1351 FREWHRISR
+1351 FREWHRITG

-1387 EVHRSLAAGTEAR
+1387 GVHRSIAAGEEAR
-1400 HGRTADAT
+1400 HARGADST
-1408 WWLAGLSHEDAG
+1408 WWLAGVSREGAG
-1420 TEAATALRT
+1420 TVAAPVRGRPERS
-1429 GTALRA
+1429 GTAGTARRA
-1435 GAGLTAGAEAATAAA
+1435 RG
-1450 SGGTGADDANG
+1450 SG
-1461 ADAVAGA
+1461 
-1468 DALAGPRSAS
+1468 
-1478 GTGSPAS
+1478 
-1485 GTGSP
+1485 
-1490 GGPTAAGPTA
+1490 
-1500 DRPGRAAGKTRERRP
+1500 P

-1523 LAIATGQQLSMIG
+1523 LTIATGQQLSMIG

-1542 ALPIWLYLQTGSLA
+1542 ALPIWLYLQTGSLF

-1568 GVVVAPLAGAVVDRG
+1568 SVVVAPLAGAIVDRG

-1593 VAAGLT
+1593 LAAGLT
-1599 QAALLALHLG
+1599 QAALLVLYLSG
-1609 DSLEVWHCY
+1609 SLEIWHTY
-1618 LMISL
+1618 VLISV

-1669 AVGVLH
+1669 AVGILH
-1675 VVGLGGILVFDV
+1675 LIGLGGILVFDV
-1687 VTYLLATGVTLAV
+1687 VSYVVATGVTLAV

-1706 AATRRES
+1706 AATRRET

-1789 RRMRMRG
+1789 RRMRLRG
-1796 VLLAA
+1796 VLLATT
-1801 LGLAAACFVT
+1801 GLAAACVVT
-1811 GLRPSVAVVAAG
+1811 GLRPSVTVVAVG

-1873 APAGPGLLQPL
+1873 APLGPELLQPL

-1889 ALASTVGAVIGTGD
+1889 ALAPTVGALIGTGD

-1919 ALALISFCVPVL
+1919 ALVLISFFIPVL

-1958 ERDA
+1958 ERHA

>member
-7 LPAGWSET
+7 LPAGWST
-15 KRALLSRRLRGAA
+15 AKRDLLSRRLRGAT
-28 APARVVDPRPAD
+28 APARVVEPRPAG

-79 AAVDAAL
+79 AALDAAL
-86 TDLVTRH
+86 TDVVARH

-101 TTESGTAEVRVAE
+101 TTEAGTAEVTIAE
-114 PAPFAAAYRDAG
+114 PAPFTAQHLDAT
-126 ADPDPEARAA
+126 ADPGPRARAT
-136 AELGALIAEPFG
+136 AELGALIARPFD
-148 LGTGPLLRALV
+148 LQAGPLLRALV
-159 VRVAEDDH
+159 VRIAEDDH

-173 HHIVC
+173 HHIIC
-178 DGWSIDLLHREF
+178 DGWSIDLLHREI
-190 DLRYAHHAHGEP
+190 DTRYAHHAHGTP
-202 GELPALEVQFGDY
+202 GELPPLDVQFGDY
-215 AVWQRDR
+215 AAWQRDR
-222 IDSGTLDAS
+222 LESRRLAAS

-245 ELPSDWPRPP
+245 ELPSDRPRPA
-255 LLTFDGAAVEFR
+255 LLTFDGAATEFR
-267 WSPAL
+267 WSAAL
-272 SRRIGEVARAHGASP
+272 FRRIGEVARAHGASP

-293 AFQALLGRHSG
+293 AYQALLGRHAG
-304 SRDFAVGSAVA
+304 QRDFAVGTAVA

-327 AFVNML
+327 AFVTML
-333 PIRARLSPDLDFGR
+333 PIRARLAPGLGLGQLVD
-347 LISRVRETTLDA
+347 RVRETTLDA

-394 YGDRSATSAGAAGPA
+394 YGDPAAGPTPGRA
-409 AEGFGYEATTTHADL
+409 DSEGFGYEATTTHADL

-429 EEADGGLYGLLT
+429 EEADGGLYGLFT
-441 YRTDLFDAGT
+441 YRTDLFDADT
-451 VERLVERFE
+451 VERLAERFE
-460 LLTAAGAADP
+460 LLTEAGVADP
-470 SLPVDRLPL
+470 ELPVDRLPL
-479 LGAAERA
+479 LGAAERT
-486 AVLEEWAAGP
+486 AVLDTWAAGP
-496 ALPEGG
+496 ALPDGG
-502 PATLTRALADA
+502 PATLTEALTRT
-513 AARTPDAPALVF
+513 AARTPGATALVHG
-525 EDRTVTHGDL
+525 DRTLSYGEL
-535 DRRATALAR
+535 DRRANALAR
-544 RLRALGVGP
+544 RLRALGVGA

-602 KVLVTDSALRPRF
+602 KVLVTDTVLRPRF
-615 GDHPAADLLTDGG
+615 GDHPAADLLTDDGADVTPG
-628 DGAGDDGGR
+628 DGS
-637 PAEEGDGAPLEELSG
+637 PLEEVSG
-652 ADHLAYVIY
+652 PDHLAYVIY

-677 QFLNYLAGA
+677 QILHYLAGA
-686 AERLRIEPGASY
+686 GERLRIEPGSSF
-698 GLVQSLAFD
+698 GLLQSLSFD
-707 FSMTM
+707 FSITM

-735 AAEIERAG
+735 AAEMGRAG
-743 IDHLKMTPS
+743 IDYLKMTPS

-758 ADAPLERLLP
+758 ADAPLAELLP
-768 RRSLVL
+768 RRALVL
-774 GGEASSW
+774 GGEASNGA
-781 SWAAGIAALGTCA
+781 WAAGIAALGRCA

-814 AEGLSMPGSTPIGSP
+814 AADLDAPGSTPIGRP
-829 LAGGRCYVLDAAGAP
+829 LAGGRCYVLDESRDP
-844 VPPGVTGEL
+844 VPPGVAGEL
-853 YVGGDRLA
+853 YLGGDRLA

-867 PDLTRE
+867 PDLTAE
-873 RFLPDPYAG
+873 RFLPDPYADP
-882 ADHGLHG
+882 AD
-889 LDDGRAGAGADPV
+889 
-902 DTGTGTD
+902 
-909 TGADTGTGTGG
+909 G

-928 LARWRADGT
+928 LARWRPDGT
-937 LEYLGRA
+937 LEYLGRS
-944 DDQIKVRGH
+944 DDQIKVRGY

-967 PGITQAVVLA
+967 PGVTQAVVMA

-990 EHPAG
+990 ER
-995 DPPPATAE
+995 PPSGGVAPTAAE

-1016 VPARYVTLERL
+1016 VPARYVVLERL
-1027 PLLPHGKVDRKALPE
+1027 PLLAHGKVDRKALPE
-1042 PADGPADGVHVPPE
+1042 PSDGPSDGAGHVEPE
-1056 DGTEEVIAALWAE
+1056 GETERVIAALWEE
-1069 LLGVPRVGALDDFFE
+1069 LLDLPRVGALDDFFD

-1104 GLATPVGVMDLF
+1104 DLATPVGVMDLF
-1116 THPTVRR
+1116 RYPTVRR
-1123 LAARVTAPE
+1123 LAGLVATPE
-1132 EGTGPRRLLHRLTPE
+1132 GDRGPRGLLHLLTPE
-1147 RRRVSASV
+1147 RRTVAASV

-1183 LAVPGHELG
+1183 IAVPGHELG
-1192 EEAMDTDEV
+1192 EEAMDIDEV
-1201 ARLCAE
+1201 ARRCAE
-1207 EILANVPGRLV
+1207 EIVANVTGPLV

-1253 PFARPR
+1253 PFARPK

-1265 AERFAELAARLRSDQ
+1265 AERFAELSARLRSDQ
-1280 GMINA
+1280 DMINA

-1299 QLRLIVRNRRI
+1299 QLRLIVRNRRV
-1310 GTQDAERYFG
+1310 GTKGAERYFG

-1328 TLRAPVIAVCGD
+1328 TLTAPVIAVCGD

-1351 FREWHRISR
+1351 FREWHRITG

-1374 LKYRAAELADILT
+1374 LKYRAEELADILT
-1387 EVHRSLAAGTEAR
+1387 GVHRSLAAGEEAR
-1400 HGRTADAT
+1400 HARTADAT
-1408 WWLAGLSHEDAG
+1408 WWLAGVSRAEAG
-1420 TEAATALRT
+1420 TDPAPAQGRPERSGTP
-1429 GTALRA
+1429 GTAR
-1435 GAGLTAGAEAATAAA
+1435 GRR
-1450 SGGTGADDANG
+1450 GGG
-1461 ADAVAGA
+1461 
-1468 DALAGPRSAS
+1468 
-1478 GTGSPAS
+1478 
-1485 GTGSP
+1485 
-1490 GGPTAAGPTA
+1490 
-1500 DRPGRAAGKTRERRP
+1500 P

-1523 LAIATGQQLSMIG
+1523 LTIATGQQLSMIG

-1542 ALPIWLYLQTGSLA
+1542 ALPIWLYLQTGSLF

-1568 GVVVAPLAGAVVDRG
+1568 SVVVAPLAGAIVDRG

-1599 QAALLALHLG
+1599 QAVLLALYLG
-1609 DSLEVWHCY
+1609 GGLRIWHTY
-1618 LMISL
+1618 VLISV

-1669 AVGVLH
+1669 AVGILH
-1675 VVGLGGILVFDV
+1675 LIGLGGILVFDV
-1687 VTYLLATGVTLAV
+1687 VSYVLATGVTLAV

-1706 AATRRES
+1706 AAGRRES

-1756 LSFSSTAA
+1756 LSFSSTAS

-1778 GGLTLLVWGGP
+1778 GGLTLLIWGGP
-1789 RRMRMRG
+1789 RRMRLRG
-1796 VLLAA
+1796 VLIAT
-1801 LGLAAACFVT
+1801 LGLAAACVVT
-1811 GLRPSVAVVAAG
+1811 GLRPSVTVVAVG

-1866 PIGFALV
+1866 PVGFALV
-1873 APAGPGLLQPL
+1873 APMGPELLQPL

-1889 ALASTVGAVIGTGD
+1889 ALAPTVGALIGTGE

-1919 ALALISFCVPVL
+1919 ALVLISFCIPVL

-1958 ERDA
+1958 ERHA

>member
-7 LPAGWSET
+7 LPADWSAA
-15 KRALLSRRLRGAA
+15 KRALLSQRLRGVT
-28 APARVVDPRPAD
+28 APALVVGPRPAD

-54 MDQFAPGSTAYTLA
+54 MEQFAPGSTAYTLA
-68 PARRLRGPLDR
+68 PARRLRGPLDG
-79 AAVDAAL
+79 AALDAAL

-101 TTESGTAEVRVAE
+101 TTEEGTAEVRVAE
-114 PAPFAAAYRDAG
+114 PAPFAARHLDAS
-126 ADPDPEARAA
+126 ADPDPGARAA
-136 AELGALIAEPFG
+136 AELGALIAEPFD
-148 LGTGPLLRALV
+148 LQVGPLLRALV
-159 VRVAEDDH
+159 VRISDDDH

-173 HHIVC
+173 HHIIC
-178 DGWSIDLLHREF
+178 DGWSIDLLNREL
-190 DLRYAHHAHGEP
+190 DLRYAHHAHGAP
-202 GELPALEVQFGDY
+202 GELPLLQVQFGDY
-215 AVWQRDR
+215 AAWQRDR
-222 IDSGTLDAS
+222 LESGKLAAS
-231 RAYWR
+231 REYWR
-236 GELDGVPAL
+236 TELDGVPAL
-245 ELPSDWPRPP
+245 ELPADRPRPP
-255 LLTFDGAAVEFR
+255 LLTFEGAAAEFR
-267 WSPAL
+267 WSPEL
-272 SRRIGEVARAHGASP
+272 SRRVGEVARSYGAST

-304 SRDFAVGSAVA
+304 QRDFAVGSAAA

-320 ELENVVG
+320 ELEGVVG

-333 PIRARLSPDLDFGR
+333 PIRARLSADLDFGR
-347 LISRVRETTLDA
+347 LVSRVRETTLNA
-359 YAHQEVPFEQMVG
+359 YAHQEVPFEQMVN
-372 DLAVERDVSR
+372 DLAVDRDVSR

-394 YGDRSATSAGAAGPA
+394 YGDRAAAPTPGPDSAPTAGPDS
-409 AEGFGYEATTTHADL
+409 EGFGYEATTTHADL

-429 EEADGGLYGLLT
+429 DEPDGGLYGLFT
-441 YRTDLFDAGT
+441 YRTDLFDADT
-451 VERLVERFE
+451 VERLAERFE
-460 LLTAAGAADP
+460 LLTAAGVADP
-470 SLPVDRLPL
+470 TLPVDRLPL
-479 LGAAERA
+479 LGAAERT
-486 AVLEEWAAGP
+486 AVLETWAAGP
-496 ALPEGG
+496 ALPDGG

-525 EDRTVTHGDL
+525 EDRTLTYGDL
-535 DRRATALAR
+535 DRRANGMAR
-544 RLRALGVGP
+544 RLRALGVGA

-587 QPPARLARLVADAGA
+587 QPPARLAHLVADAGA
-602 KVLVTDSALRPRF
+602 KVLITDAVLRPRF
-615 GDHPAADLLTDGG
+615 GDHPAVDLLTDHGT
-628 DGAGDDGGR
+628 D
-637 PAEEGDGAPLEELSG
+637 ETEWDGAPLEEVSG

-677 QFLNYLAGA
+677 QILNYLAGA
-686 AERLRIEPGASY
+686 GERLRIEPGASF
-698 GLVQSLAFD
+698 GLLQSLSFD
-707 FSMTM
+707 FSMTV

-730 AGVEL
+730 AGAEL
-735 AAEIERAG
+735 AAAIERTG
-743 IDHLKMTPS
+743 IDYLKMTPS

-768 RRSLVL
+768 RRALVL

-781 SWAAGIAALGTCA
+781 SWAAGIAALGRCA

-814 AEGLSMPGSTPIGSP
+814 ADGPVAPGSTPIGSP
-829 LAGGRCYVLDAAGAP
+829 LAGARCYVLDEAREP

-853 YVGGDRLA
+853 YLGGDRLA

-867 PDLTRE
+867 QDLTAE
-873 RFLPDPYAG
+873 RFLPDPYA
-882 ADHGLHG
+882 DP
-889 LDDGRAGAGADPV
+889 DGSADPA
-902 DTGTGTD
+902 DPTNPDDPDSSRPPGTR
-909 TGADTGTGTGG
+909 G

-937 LEYLGRA
+937 LDYLGRG
-944 DDQIKVRGH
+944 DDQIKVRGY

-990 EHPAG
+990 ERPSG
-995 DPPPATAE
+995 GEPPTTAKTPTTGPPTTAE
-1003 LRAALGEVLPDYM
+1003 LRAALGEILPDYM
-1016 VPARYVTLERL
+1016 VPARYVVLERL
-1027 PLLPHGKVDRKALPE
+1027 PLLAHGKVDRKALPAPDE
-1042 PADGPADGVHVPPE
+1042 GQTTGAHVDPE
-1056 DGTEEVIAALWAE
+1056 GETEQVIAAMWAD
-1069 LLGVPRVGALDDFFE
+1069 LLGLPRVGALDDFFE

-1104 GLATPVGVMDLF
+1104 DLAAPVGVMDLF
-1116 THPTVRR
+1116 KYPTVRR
-1123 LAARVTAPE
+1123 LAELVSAPE
-1132 EGTGPRRLLHRLTPE
+1132 ADRGPRRLLHLLTPE
-1147 RRRVSASV
+1147 RRAVAASV

-1170 LADALPAD
+1170 LADAMPAD

-1183 LAVPGHELG
+1183 IAVPGHELG
-1192 EEAMDTDEV
+1192 EEAMDIDEV
-1201 ARLCAE
+1201 ARLCAA
-1207 EILANVPGRLV
+1207 EIVAHVAGPLV

-1253 PFARPR
+1253 PFARPK

-1265 AERFAELAARLRSDQ
+1265 AERFAELAERLRSDQ
-1280 GMINA
+1280 GMVNA
-1285 LAAAGLDVDEVDEE
+1285 LAAAGLDVDEVGED
-1299 QLRLIVRNRRI
+1299 QLRLIVRNRRV
-1310 GTQDAERYFG
+1310 GTKGAERYFG

-1328 TLRAPVIAVCGD
+1328 TISAPVIAVCGD

-1351 FREWHRISR
+1351 FREWHRITG

-1374 LKYRAAELADILT
+1374 LKYRAEELADILT
-1387 EVHRSLAAGTEAR
+1387 GVHRSIAAGEEAR
-1400 HGRTADAT
+1400 HARTSDAT
-1408 WWLAGLSHEDAG
+1408 WWLAGLS
-1420 TEAATALRT
+1420 R
-1429 GTALRA
+1429 
-1435 GAGLTAGAEAATAAA
+1435 
-1450 SGGTGADDANG
+1450 G
-1461 ADAVAGA
+1461 ADAAAPTPGA
-1468 DALAGPRSAS
+1468 EPGQPGEPQRYGKPRRS
-1478 GTGSPAS
+1478 GKPEEPERYGA
-1485 GTGSP
+1485 P
-1490 GGPTAAGPTA
+1490 GKSRKG
-1500 DRPGRAAGKTRERRP
+1500 RERRP

-1523 LAIATGQQLSMIG
+1523 LAVASGQQLSMIG

-1542 ALPIWLYLQTGSLA
+1542 ALPIWIYLQTGSLF

-1568 GVVVAPLAGAVVDRG
+1568 GIVVAPLAGAVVDRG
-1583 DRRRVMLWGD
+1583 DRRRVMLYGD

-1599 QAALLALHLG
+1599 QGALLVLYLN
-1609 DSLEVWHCY
+1609 DSLEIWHCY
-1618 LMISL
+1618 VMISL
-1623 LSAALAFQ
+1623 LSASLAFQ

-1669 AVGVLH
+1669 AVGILH
-1675 VVGLGGILVFDV
+1675 AIGLGGILVFDV
-1687 VTYLLATGVTLAV
+1687 VSYLIATGVTLAL
-1700 RFPDAM
+1700 RFPDVM

-1721 FRRALGSR
+1721 FQRALGSR

-1789 RRMRMRG
+1789 RRMRLRG
-1796 VLLAA
+1796 VLFAA
-1801 LGLAAACFVT
+1801 LGLAAACVVT
-1811 GLRPSVAVVAAG
+1811 GLRPSVTVIAVG

-1873 APAGPGLLQPL
+1873 APAGPELLQPL

-1889 ALASTVGAVIGTGD
+1889 ALASSVGALIGTGE

-1919 ALALISFCVPVL
+1919 ALVLISLCIPVL
-1931 ARFDREV
+1931 ARFDQEV

-1949 ETLKARARS
+1949 ETLRARARS
-1958 ERDA
+1958 EMNT

>member
-7 LPAGWSET
+7 LPADWSAA
-15 KRALLSRRLRGAA
+15 KRALLSQRLRGAA
-28 APARVVDPRPAD
+28 APARVVDPRPVD

-68 PARRLRGPLDR
+68 PARRLRGPFDR
-79 AAVDAAL
+79 AALDAAL
-86 TDLVTRH
+86 TDLVARH

-101 TTESGTAEVRVAE
+101 TTEAGTAEVRVAD
-114 PAPFAAAYRDAG
+114 PAPFAAQHLDAV
-126 ADPDPEARAA
+126 ADPDPQARAA
-136 AELGALIAEPFG
+136 SELGALIAEPFD
-148 LGTGPLLRALV
+148 LQAGPLLRALV
-159 VRVAEDDH
+159 VRIAEDDH

-173 HHIVC
+173 HHIIC
-178 DGWSIDLLHREF
+178 DGWSIDLLNREL
-190 DLRYAHHAHGEP
+190 DLLYAHHAHGAP
-202 GELPALEVQFGDY
+202 AELPALPVQFGDY
-215 AVWQRDR
+215 AAWQRDR
-222 IDSGTLDAS
+222 LESGQLAAS
-231 RAYWR
+231 REHWR
-236 GELDGVPAL
+236 TELDGVPAL
-245 ELPSDWPRPP
+245 ELPSDRPRPP
-255 LLTFDGAAVEFR
+255 VFTFGGAATEFH
-267 WSPAL
+267 WSSEL
-272 SRRIGEVARAHGASP
+272 SRRIAELARSYGAST

-304 SRDFAVGSAVA
+304 QRDFAVGSAVA
-315 GRLHR
+315 GRLHH
-320 ELENVVG
+320 ELEGVVG

-333 PIRARLSPDLDFGR
+333 PIRARLSADLDFGR

-394 YGDRSATSAGAAGPA
+394 YGDRATTPTAGLYS
-409 AEGFGYEATTTHADL
+409 EGFGYEATTTHADL

-429 EEADGGLYGLLT
+429 EEPDGGLYGLFT

-451 VERLVERFE
+451 VERLAERFE
-460 LLTAAGAADP
+460 LLTAAGIADP
-470 SLPVDRLPL
+470 ALPVDRLPL
-479 LGAAERA
+479 LNAAERT
-486 AVLEEWAAGP
+486 AVLETWATGP
-496 ALPEGG
+496 ALPQGG
-502 PATLTRALADA
+502 PATLTQALARTAD
-513 AARTPDAPALVF
+513 RTPEAPALVF
-525 EDRTVTHGDL
+525 EDRTLTYGDL
-535 DRRATALAR
+535 DRRATAMAR
-544 RLRALGVGP
+544 RLRALGVGA
-553 DDRVAVCLEQSA
+553 DDRVAVCLEQSP
-565 ELAVALV
+565 ELAIALV

-587 QPPARLARLVADAGA
+587 QPPARLAHLVADAGA
-602 KVLVTDSALRPRF
+602 RVLITDAVLRPRF
-615 GDHPAADLLTDGG
+615 GDHPAVDLLTGDNGDRCDSQDGN
-628 DGAGDDGGR
+628 A
-637 PAEEGDGAPLEELSG
+637 AEGDGTPLEEVSG
-652 ADHLAYVIY
+652 PDHLAYVIY

-667 APKGVAVQHR
+667 TPKGVAVQHR
-677 QFLNYLAGA
+677 QILNYLAGA
-686 AERLRIEPGASY
+686 GERLRIEPGASY
-698 GLVQSLAFD
+698 GLLQSLAFD

-768 RRSLVL
+768 RRTLVL

-781 SWAAGIAALGTCA
+781 SWAAGIAALGRCA

-814 AEGLSMPGSTPIGSP
+814 ADGLNAPGSTPIGSP
-829 LAGGRCYVLDAAGAP
+829 LAGGRCYVLDEARSP

-853 YVGGDRLA
+853 YLGGDRLA

-867 PDLTRE
+867 PDLTAE
-873 RFLPDPYAG
+873 RFLPDPYA
-882 ADHGLHG
+882 DPY
-889 LDDGRAGAGADPV
+889 ADPSGATPSGAELATA
-902 DTGTGTD
+902 DPSSTGPSSTD
-909 TGADTGTGTGG
+909 RDAPVKGG

-928 LARWRADGT
+928 LARWRTDGT
-937 LEYLGRA
+937 LEYLGRG
-944 DDQIKVRGH
+944 DDQIKVRGY

-977 RGEGVRQNLVAYL
+977 RGEGVKQNLVAYL
-990 EHPAG
+990 ERPAG
-995 DPPPATAE
+995 GEPPAAAE

-1016 VPARYVTLERL
+1016 VPARYVVLERL
-1027 PLLPHGKVDRKALPE
+1027 PLLAHGKVDRKALPA
-1042 PADGPADGVHVPPE
+1042 PADGPAAGAHVDPEGV
-1056 DGTEEVIAALWAE
+1056 TEQVIAAMWAD
-1069 LLGVPRVGALDDFFE
+1069 LLDLPRVGALDDFFE

-1090 LATQVVARMRRAFP
+1090 LATQVVAKMRRAFP
-1104 GLATPVGVMDLF
+1104 DLATPVGVMDLF
-1116 THPTVRR
+1116 KHPTVRR
-1123 LAARVTAPE
+1123 LAELVATPE
-1132 EGTGPRRLLHRLTPE
+1132 ADRGPRRLLHLLTPE
-1147 RRRVSASV
+1147 RREAAATV

-1170 LADALPAD
+1170 LADAMPAD

-1183 LAVPGHELG
+1183 IAVPGHELG
-1192 EEAMDTDEV
+1192 EEAMDIDEV

-1207 EILANVPGRLV
+1207 EIVTNVAGPLV

-1253 PFARPR
+1253 PFARPK
-1259 GRGAAL
+1259 GRGAAM
-1265 AERFAELAARLRSDQ
+1265 AERFAELATRLRSDQ

-1285 LAAAGLDVDEVDEE
+1285 LAAAGLDVDEVDED
-1299 QLRLIVRNRRI
+1299 QLRLIVHNRRV
-1310 GTQDAERYFG
+1310 GTQGAERYFG

-1328 TLRAPVIAVCGD
+1328 AITAPVIAVCGD

-1345 EFYEER
+1345 EFYQER
-1351 FREWHRISR
+1351 FREWHRITG

-1374 LKYRAAELADILT
+1374 LKYRAEELADILT
-1387 EVHRSLAAGTEAR
+1387 GVHRSIAAGEEAR
-1400 HGRTADAT
+1400 HEHTADAT
-1408 WWLAGLSHEDAG
+1408 WWLAGLSRDA
-1420 TEAATALRT
+1420 T
-1429 GTALRA
+1429 GTDRA
-1435 GAGLTAGAEAATAAA
+1435 PEPESDPEPGSEPGPE
-1450 SGGTGADDANG
+1450 SGP
-1461 ADAVAGA
+1461 
-1468 DALAGPRSAS
+1468 GP
-1478 GTGSPAS
+1478 GK
-1485 GTGSP
+1485 P
-1490 GGPTAAGPTA
+1490 GKSRKA
-1500 DRPGRAAGKTRERRP
+1500 RVRRP

-1542 ALPIWLYLQTGSLA
+1542 ALPIWIYLQTGSLF
-1556 QLGLLAAFGLVP
+1556 QLGMLAAFGLVP
-1568 GVVVAPLAGAVVDRG
+1568 GIVVAPLAGAIVDRG

-1599 QAALLALHLG
+1599 QAALLALYLG
-1609 DSLEVWHCY
+1609 DSLEIWHCY
-1618 LMISL
+1618 VMISL

-1657 ALGLAQFLVPLI
+1657 AFGLAQFLVPLI
-1669 AVGVLH
+1669 AVGILH
-1675 VVGLGGILVFDV
+1675 VIGLGGILVFDV
-1687 VTYLLATGVTLAV
+1687 VSYLVATGVTLAV
-1700 RFPDAM
+1700 RFPDVM

-1721 FRRALGSR
+1721 FQRALGSR

-1741 NVFLSPLFLLVTPLV
+1741 NIFLSPLFLLITPLV

-1789 RRMRMRG
+1789 RRMRLRG

-1801 LGLAAACFVT
+1801 LGLAAACVVT
-1811 GLRPSVAVVAAG
+1811 GLRPSVTVVAAG

-1838 ATVVQTKVP
+1838 ATVIQTKVP

-1857 NTMVAWSTL
+1857 NTLVAWSTL

-1873 APAGPGLLQPL
+1873 APAGPELLQPL

-1889 ALASTVGAVIGTGD
+1889 ALASSVGALIGTGD

-1919 ALALISFCVPVL
+1919 ALVLISLCIPVL

-1949 ETLKARARS
+1949 ETLQARAKG
-1958 ERDA
+1958 EMNA

>member
-7 LPAGWSET
+7 LPTDWSAA
-15 KRALLSRRLRGAA
+15 KRALLSQRLRGAS
-28 APARVVDPRPAD
+28 APARVVEPRPAD

-54 MDQFAPGSTAYTLA
+54 MDQLAPGSTAYTLA
-68 PARRLRGPLDR
+68 PARRLRGPFDR
-79 AAVDAAL
+79 AALDAAL
-86 TDLVTRH
+86 TDLVARH

-101 TTESGTAEVRVAE
+101 TTEAGTAEVRVAE
-114 PAPFAAAYRDAG
+114 PAPFAAQHVDAAAG
-126 ADPDPEARAA
+126 PDPRARAA
-136 AELGALIAEPFG
+136 AELGALIAEPFD
-148 LGTGPLLRALV
+148 LQAGPLLRVLV
-159 VRVAEDDH
+159 VRIAEDDH
-167 VLALVM
+167 VVALVM
-173 HHIVC
+173 HHIIC
-178 DGWSIDLLHREF
+178 DGWSIDLLNREL
-190 DLRYAHHAHGEP
+190 DLRYAHHAHGATGEP
-202 GELPALEVQFGDY
+202 PELPVQFGDY
-215 AVWQRDR
+215 AAWQRDR
-222 IDSGTLDAS
+222 LESGPLAAS
-231 RAYWR
+231 REHWR
-236 GELDGVPAL
+236 TELDGVPAL
-245 ELPSDWPRPP
+245 ELPCDRPRPP
-255 LLTFDGAAVEFR
+255 LFTFDGAATEFR
-267 WSPAL
+267 WSPGL
-272 SRRIGEVARAHGASP
+272 SRQVGEVARAHGAST

-293 AFQALLGRHSG
+293 AFQALLGRHTG
-304 SRDFAVGSAVA
+304 QRDFAVGSAVA
-315 GRLHR
+315 GRLHS
-320 ELENVVG
+320 ELEGVVG

-347 LISRVRETTLDA
+347 LVSRVRETTLDA
-359 YAHQEVPFEQMVG
+359 YAHQEVPFEQMVN

-394 YGDRSATSAGAAGPA
+394 YGDRATTPTAGLDS
-409 AEGFGYEATTTHADL
+409 EGFGYEATTTHADL

-429 EEADGGLYGLLT
+429 EEPDGGLYGLLT

-451 VERLVERFE
+451 VERLAERFE
-460 LLTAAGAADP
+460 LLTAAAVADP
-470 SLPVDRLPL
+470 ALPVDRLPL
-479 LGAAERA
+479 LGAAERT
-486 AVLEEWAAGP
+486 AVLETWAAGP
-496 ALPEGG
+496 PLPDGG
-502 PATLTRALADA
+502 PATLTRALAEA
-513 AARTPDAPALVF
+513 AARTPGAPALVF
-525 EDRTVTHGDL
+525 EDRTVTYVDL
-535 DRRATALAR
+535 DRRANAMAR
-544 RLRALGVGP
+544 RLRSLGVEA

-587 QPPARLARLVADAGA
+587 QPPARLAHLVADAGA
-602 KVLVTDSALRPRF
+602 KVLITDSVLRPRF
-615 GDHPAADLLTDGG
+615 GDHPAVDLLTDDEGDGG
-628 DGAGDDGGR
+628 DAT
-637 PAEEGDGAPLEELSG
+637 EWDGAPLEEVSG

-667 APKGVAVQHR
+667 TPKGVAVQHR
-677 QFLNYLAGA
+677 QILNYLAGA
-686 AERLRIEPGASY
+686 GERLRIEPGASF
-698 GLVQSLAFD
+698 GLLQSLSFD

-735 AAEIERAG
+735 AAEIARAG

-758 ADAPLERLLP
+758 ADAPLEQLLP
-768 RRSLVL
+768 RRTLVL

-781 SWAAGIAALGTCA
+781 SWAAGIAALGRCA

-814 AEGLSMPGSTPIGSP
+814 ADGLDAPGSTPIGSP
-829 LAGGRCYVLDAAGAP
+829 LAGGRCYVLDEAQSP

-853 YVGGDRLA
+853 YLGGDRLA

-867 PDLTRE
+867 PDLTAE

-882 ADHGLHG
+882 PAVTEAYA
-889 LDDGRAGAGADPV
+889 AGPAGADP
-902 DTGTGTD
+902 D
-909 TGADTGTGTGG
+909 AAGTGG

-928 LARWRADGT
+928 LARWRSDGT
-937 LEYLGRA
+937 LDYLGRG
-944 DDQIKVRGH
+944 DDQIKVRGY

-967 PGITQAVVLA
+967 PGVTQAVVLA
-977 RGEGVRQNLVAYL
+977 RGEGVKQNLVAYL
-990 EHPAG
+990 ERPAG
-995 DPPPATAE
+995 GEPPAAAD

-1016 VPARYVTLERL
+1016 VPARYVVLERL
-1027 PLLPHGKVDRKALPE
+1027 PLLAHGKVDRKALPAPE
-1042 PADGPADGVHVPPE
+1042 DSPAAGVHVEPE
-1056 DGTEEVIAALWAE
+1056 DGTEQVIAAMWAD
-1069 LLGVPRVGALDDFFE
+1069 LLDLPRVGALDDFFA

-1104 GLATPVGVMDLF
+1104 DLATPVGVMDLF
-1116 THPTVRR
+1116 KHPTVRR
-1123 LAARVTAPE
+1123 LAALVATPE
-1132 EGTGPRRLLHRLTPE
+1132 ADRGPRRLLHLLTPE
-1147 RRRVSASV
+1147 RRDAAASV

-1170 LADALPAD
+1170 LADAMPAD

-1183 LAVPGHELG
+1183 IAVPGHELG
-1192 EEAMDTDEV
+1192 EEAMDIDEV

-1207 EILANVPGRLV
+1207 EIVANVAGPLV

-1253 PFARPR
+1253 PFARPK

-1265 AERFAELAARLRSDQ
+1265 AERFAELSARLRSDQ

-1299 QLRLIVRNRRI
+1299 QLRLIVHNRRV
-1310 GTQDAERYFG
+1310 GTKGAERYFG

-1328 TLRAPVIAVCGD
+1328 AITAPVIAVCGD

-1351 FREWHRISR
+1351 FREWHRITG

-1374 LKYRAAELADILT
+1374 LKYRAEELAGILT
-1387 EVHRSLAAGTEAR
+1387 GVHRSIAAGEEAR
-1400 HGRTADAT
+1400 HERTADAT
-1408 WWLAGLSHEDAG
+1408 WWLAGLSRGVAG
-1420 TEAATALRT
+1420 TDPDLGPDPDPDPEPVPEPAP
-1429 GTALRA
+1429 GT
-1435 GAGLTAGAEAATAAA
+1435 E
-1450 SGGTGADDANG
+1450 GG
-1461 ADAVAGA
+1461 
-1468 DALAGPRSAS
+1468 
-1478 GTGSPAS
+1478 
-1485 GTGSP
+1485 
-1490 GGPTAAGPTA
+1490 
-1500 DRPGRAAGKTRERRP
+1500 RPGASAPSRTPGKSRTPRKSRKARERRP

-1542 ALPIWLYLQTGSLA
+1542 ALPIWVYLQTGSLF
-1556 QLGLLAAFGLVP
+1556 QLGMLATFGLVP
-1568 GVVVAPLAGAVVDRG
+1568 GIVVAPLAGAIVDRG
-1583 DRRRVMLWGD
+1583 DRRRVMLYGD
-1593 VAAGLT
+1593 IAAGLT
-1599 QAALLALHLG
+1599 QAALLALYLS
-1609 DSLEVWHCY
+1609 DSLEIWHCY
-1618 LMISL
+1618 VMISL
-1623 LSAALAFQ
+1623 LSASLAFQ

-1669 AVGVLH
+1669 AVGILH
-1675 VVGLGGILVFDV
+1675 VIGLGGILVFDV
-1687 VTYLLATGVTLAV
+1687 VSYVIATGVTLAV
-1700 RFPDAM
+1700 RFPDVM

-1721 FRRALGSR
+1721 FQRALGSR
-1729 HFRAMLFWFAAL
+1729 HFRAMLFWFAVL
-1741 NVFLSPLFLLVTPLV
+1741 NIFLSPLFLLVTPLV

-1764 AGWVSTAAGLGAVL
+1764 AGWVSTAAGAGAVL

-1789 RRMRMRG
+1789 RRMRLRG
-1796 VLLAA
+1796 VLFAT
-1801 LGLAAACFVT
+1801 LGLAAACVVT

-1838 ATVVQTKVP
+1838 ATVIQTKVP

-1873 APAGPGLLQPL
+1873 APAGPELLQPL

-1889 ALASTVGAVIGTGD
+1889 ALASSVGALIGTGD

-1919 ALALISFCVPVL
+1919 VLVLISLCVPVL

-1949 ETLKARARS
+1949 ETLRARAKS
-1958 ERDA
+1958 EMNR

>member
-7 LPAGWSET
+7 LPTGWSAA
-15 KRALLSRRLRGAA
+15 KRALLSQRLSGAA

-68 PARRLRGPLDR
+68 PARRFRGPFDR
-79 AAVDAAL
+79 AALDSAL
-86 TDLVTRH
+86 TDLVARH

-101 TTESGTAEVRVAE
+101 TTEAGTAEAGVAE
-114 PAPFAAAYRDAG
+114 PAPFAAQHLDAS
-126 ADPDPEARAA
+126 ADPNPQARAA
-136 AELGALIAEPFG
+136 AELGALIAEPFD
-148 LGTGPLLRALV
+148 LQVGPLLRALV
-159 VRVAEDDH
+159 VRIAEDDH

-173 HHIVC
+173 HHIIC
-178 DGWSIDLLHREF
+178 DGWSIDLLNREL
-190 DLRYAHHAHGEP
+190 DLRYAHHAHGAA
-202 GELPALEVQFGDY
+202 GELTPLAVQFGDY
-215 AVWQRDR
+215 AAWQRDR
-222 IDSGTLDAS
+222 LENGQLAAS
-231 RAYWR
+231 REYWR
-236 GELDGVPAL
+236 VELDGVPAL
-245 ELPSDWPRPP
+245 ELPSDRARPP
-255 LLTFDGAAVEFR
+255 LFTFDGAATEFR

-272 SRRIGEVARAHGASP
+272 SRQIGEAARTYGAST

-293 AFQALLGRHSG
+293 AFQAVLGRHAG
-304 SRDFAVGSAVA
+304 QRDFAVGSAVA

-333 PIRARLSPDLDFGR
+333 PIRARLSSGLQFGQ

-359 YAHQEVPFEQMVG
+359 YAHQEVPFEQMVN

-382 AAVFQTTFAFQN
+382 AAVFQSTFAFQN
-394 YGDRSATSAGAAGPA
+394 YGDRTATPTRVPAGMAS
-409 AEGFGYEATTTHADL
+409 EGFGYEATTTHADL

-429 EEADGGLYGLLT
+429 EEPDGGLYGLLT
-441 YRTDLFDAGT
+441 YRTDLFDAAT

-460 LLTAAGAADP
+460 LLTTAGVCDP
-470 SLPVDRLPL
+470 TLPVDRLPL
-479 LGAAERA
+479 LSAAERT
-486 AVLEEWAAGP
+486 AVLETWAAGP
-496 ALPEGG
+496 ALPDGG
-502 PATLTRALADA
+502 PATLTQALART
-513 AARTPDAPALVF
+513 AARTPDAAALVF
-525 EDRTVTHGDL
+525 EDRTLTYGDL
-535 DRRATALAR
+535 DRRANAMAR
-544 RLRALGVGP
+544 LLRALGVGA
-553 DDRVAVCLEQSA
+553 DDRVAVCLEQSP
-565 ELAVALV
+565 ELAVALI

-587 QPPARLARLVADAGA
+587 QPPARLAHLVADAGA
-602 KVLVTDSALRPRF
+602 KVLITDTVLRRRF
-615 GDHPAADLLTDGG
+615 GEHPAIDLLTDDGG
-628 DGAGDDGGR
+628 DA
-637 PAEEGDGAPLEELSG
+637 PQWEGAPLEEVSD

-667 APKGVAVQHR
+667 TPKGVAVQHR
-677 QFLNYLAGA
+677 QILNYLAGA
-686 AERLRIEPGASY
+686 GERLQIEPGSSF
-698 GLVQSLAFD
+698 GLLQSLSFD

-735 AAEIERAG
+735 AAEIERTG
-743 IDHLKMTPS
+743 IDYLKMTPS

-758 ADAPLERLLP
+758 ADAPMEQLLP
-768 RRSLVL
+768 RRALVL

-781 SWAAGIAALGTCA
+781 SWAAGIAALGRCA

-814 AEGLSMPGSTPIGSP
+814 PDGLDAPGSTPIGSP
-829 LAGGRCYVLDAAGAP
+829 LAGGRCYVLDEAQNP

-853 YVGGDRLA
+853 YLGGDRLA

-867 PDLTRE
+867 PDLTGE
-873 RFLPDPYAG
+873 RFLPDPYA
-882 ADHGLHG
+882 
-889 LDDGRAGAGADPV
+889 DPS
-902 DTGTGTD
+902 GTD
-909 TGADTGTGTGG
+909 PGAPGAGG

-928 LARWRADGT
+928 LARWRTDGD
-937 LEYLGRA
+937 LDYLGRG
-944 DDQIKVRGH
+944 DDQIKVRGY

-977 RGEGVRQNLVAYL
+977 RGEGVKQSLVAYL
-990 EHPAG
+990 ERPAG
-995 DPPPATAE
+995 SEPPAAAE

-1016 VPARYVTLERL
+1016 VPARYVVLERL
-1027 PLLPHGKVDRKALPE
+1027 PLLAHGKVDRNALPA
-1042 PADGPADGVHVPPE
+1042 PADGPADGAHVDPE
-1056 DGTEEVIAALWAE
+1056 GETEQVIAAMWAD
-1069 LLGVPRVGALDDFFE
+1069 LLDLPRVGALDDFFA

-1104 GLATPVGVMDLF
+1104 DLAAPVGVMDLF
-1116 THPTVRR
+1116 KHPTVRR
-1123 LAARVTAPE
+1123 LAELVATPE
-1132 EGTGPRRLLHRLTPE
+1132 GDRGPRRLLNLLTPGG
-1147 RRRVSASV
+1147 RQVAASV

-1170 LADALPAD
+1170 LADAMPAD

-1183 LAVPGHELG
+1183 IAVPGHELG
-1192 EEAMDTDEV
+1192 EEAMDVDEV

-1207 EILANVPGRLV
+1207 EIVANVAGPLV

-1253 PFARPR
+1253 PFARPK

-1265 AERFAELAARLRSDQ
+1265 AEHFAELSARLRSDQ

-1285 LAAAGLDVDEVDEE
+1285 LAAAGLDVDEVDED
-1299 QLRLIVRNRRI
+1299 QLRLIVHNRRV
-1310 GTQDAERYFG
+1310 GTKGAERYFG

-1328 TLRAPVIAVCGD
+1328 TITAPVIAVCGD

-1345 EFYEER
+1345 EFYQER
-1351 FREWHRISR
+1351 FREWHRIAG
-1360 TAAVVVLDEAGHFY
+1360 TTAVVVLDEAGHFY
-1374 LKYRAAELADILT
+1374 LKYRAEELADILT
-1387 EVHRSLAAGTEAR
+1387 GVHRSIAAGEEAR
-1400 HGRTADAT
+1400 HERTADAT
-1408 WWLAGLSHEDAG
+1408 WWLAGLSRDVAETAPAPEPEAG
-1420 TEAATALRT
+1420 QPGNPER
-1429 GTALRA
+1429 
-1435 GAGLTAGAEAATAAA
+1435 
-1450 SGGTGADDANG
+1450 
-1461 ADAVAGA
+1461 
-1468 DALAGPRSAS
+1468 S
-1478 GTGSPAS
+1478 GT
-1485 GTGSP
+1485 P
-1490 GGPTAAGPTA
+1490 GKS
-1500 DRPGRAAGKTRERRP
+1500 RKSRERRP

-1542 ALPIWLYLQTGSLA
+1542 ALPIWIYLQTGSLF

-1568 GVVVAPLAGAVVDRG
+1568 GIVVAPLAGAIVDRG

-1599 QAALLALHLG
+1599 QAALLALYLS
-1609 DSLEVWHCY
+1609 DSLEIWHCY
-1618 LMISL
+1618 VMISL
-1623 LSAALAFQ
+1623 LSTALAFQ

-1669 AVGVLH
+1669 AVGILH
-1675 VVGLGGILVFDV
+1675 VIGLDGILVFDV
-1687 VTYLLATGVTLAV
+1687 VSYLLATGVTLFV

-1721 FRRALGSR
+1721 FQRALGSR
-1729 HFRAMLFWFAAL
+1729 HFRGMLLWFAVL
-1741 NVFLSPLFLLVTPLV
+1741 NIFLSSLFLLVTPLV
-1756 LSFSSTAA
+1756 LSFSTTAA

-1789 RRMRMRG
+1789 RRMRLRG
-1796 VLLAA
+1796 VLFAT
-1801 LGLAAACFVT
+1801 LGLAAACVVT
-1811 GLRPSVAVVAAG
+1811 GLRPSVTVVAVG

-1873 APAGPGLLQPL
+1873 APAGPELLQPL

-1889 ALASTVGAVIGTGD
+1889 ALASSVGALIGTGD

-1919 ALALISFCVPVL
+1919 ALVLISFCVPVL

-1949 ETLKARARS
+1949 ETLQARAKS
-1958 ERDA
+1958 EMNR

>member
-7 LPAGWSET
+7 LPAGWST
-15 KRALLSRRLRGAA
+15 AKRDLLSRRLRGAT
-28 APARVVDPRPAD
+28 APARVVEPRPAG

-79 AAVDAAL
+79 AALDAAL
-86 TDLVTRH
+86 TDVVARH

-101 TTESGTAEVRVAE
+101 TTEAGTAEVTIAE
-114 PAPFAAAYRDAG
+114 PAPFTAQHLDAT
-126 ADPDPEARAA
+126 ADPGPRARAT
-136 AELGALIAEPFG
+136 AELGALIARPFD
-148 LGTGPLLRALV
+148 LQAGPLLRALV
-159 VRVAEDDH
+159 VRIAEDDH

-173 HHIVC
+173 HHIIC
-178 DGWSIDLLHREF
+178 DGWSIDLLHREI
-190 DLRYAHHAHGEP
+190 DTRYAHHAHGTP
-202 GELPALEVQFGDY
+202 GELPPLDVQFGDY
-215 AVWQRDR
+215 AAWQRDR
-222 IDSGTLDAS
+222 LESGRLAAS

-245 ELPSDWPRPP
+245 ELPSDRPRPA
-255 LLTFDGAAVEFR
+255 LLTFDGAATEFR
-267 WSPAL
+267 WSAAL
-272 SRRIGEVARAHGASP
+272 FRRIGEVARAHGASP

-293 AFQALLGRHSG
+293 AYQALLGRHAG
-304 SRDFAVGSAVA
+304 QRDFAVGTAVA

-327 AFVNML
+327 AFVTML
-333 PIRARLSPDLDFGR
+333 PIRARLAPGLGLGQLVD
-347 LISRVRETTLDA
+347 RVRETTLDA

-394 YGDRSATSAGAAGPA
+394 YGDPAAGPTPGRA
-409 AEGFGYEATTTHADL
+409 DSEGFGYEATTTHADL

-429 EEADGGLYGLLT
+429 EEADGGLYGLFT
-441 YRTDLFDAGT
+441 YRTDLFDADT
-451 VERLVERFE
+451 VERLAERFE
-460 LLTAAGAADP
+460 LLTEAGVADP
-470 SLPVDRLPL
+470 ELPVDRLPL
-479 LGAAERA
+479 LGAAERT
-486 AVLEEWAAGP
+486 AVLDTWAAGP
-496 ALPEGG
+496 ALPDGG
-502 PATLTRALADA
+502 PATLTEALTRT
-513 AARTPDAPALVF
+513 AARTPGATALVHG
-525 EDRTVTHGDL
+525 DRTLSYGEL
-535 DRRATALAR
+535 DRRANALAR
-544 RLRALGVGP
+544 RLRALGVGA

-602 KVLVTDSALRPRF
+602 KVLVTDTVLRPRF
-615 GDHPAADLLTDGG
+615 GDHPAADLLTDDGADVTPG
-628 DGAGDDGGR
+628 DGS
-637 PAEEGDGAPLEELSG
+637 PLEEVSG
-652 ADHLAYVIY
+652 PDHLAYVIY

-677 QFLNYLAGA
+677 QILHYLAGA
-686 AERLRIEPGASY
+686 GERLRIEPGSSF
-698 GLVQSLAFD
+698 GLLQSLSFD
-707 FSMTM
+707 FSITM

-735 AAEIERAG
+735 AAEMGRAG
-743 IDHLKMTPS
+743 IDYLKMTPS

-758 ADAPLERLLP
+758 ADAPLAELLP
-768 RRSLVL
+768 RRALVL
-774 GGEASSW
+774 GGEASNGA
-781 SWAAGIAALGTCA
+781 WAAGIAALGRCA

-814 AEGLSMPGSTPIGSP
+814 AADLDAPGSTPIGRP
-829 LAGGRCYVLDAAGAP
+829 LAGGRCYVLDESRDP
-844 VPPGVTGEL
+844 VPPGVAGEL
-853 YVGGDRLA
+853 YLGGDRLA

-867 PDLTRE
+867 PDLTAE
-873 RFLPDPYAG
+873 RFLPDPYADP
-882 ADHGLHG
+882 AD
-889 LDDGRAGAGADPV
+889 
-902 DTGTGTD
+902 
-909 TGADTGTGTGG
+909 G

-928 LARWRADGT
+928 LARWRPDGT
-937 LEYLGRA
+937 LEYLGRS
-944 DDQIKVRGH
+944 DDQIKVRGY

-967 PGITQAVVLA
+967 PGVTQAVVMA

-990 EHPAG
+990 ER
-995 DPPPATAE
+995 PPSGGVAPTAAE

-1016 VPARYVTLERL
+1016 VPARYVVLERL
-1027 PLLPHGKVDRKALPE
+1027 PLLAHGKVDRKALPE
-1042 PADGPADGVHVPPE
+1042 PSDGPSDGAGHVEPE
-1056 DGTEEVIAALWAE
+1056 GETERVIAALWEE
-1069 LLGVPRVGALDDFFE
+1069 LLDLPRVGALDDFFD

-1104 GLATPVGVMDLF
+1104 DLATPVGVMDLF
-1116 THPTVRR
+1116 RYPTVRR
-1123 LAARVTAPE
+1123 LAGLVATPE
-1132 EGTGPRRLLHRLTPE
+1132 GDRGPRGLLHLLTPE
-1147 RRRVSASV
+1147 RRTVAASV

-1183 LAVPGHELG
+1183 IAVPGHELG
-1192 EEAMDTDEV
+1192 EEAMDIDEV
-1201 ARLCAE
+1201 ARRCAE
-1207 EILANVPGRLV
+1207 EIVANVTGPLV

-1253 PFARPR
+1253 PFARPK

-1265 AERFAELAARLRSDQ
+1265 AERFAELSARLRSDQ
-1280 GMINA
+1280 DMINA

-1299 QLRLIVRNRRI
+1299 QLRLIVRNRRV
-1310 GTQDAERYFG
+1310 GTKGAERYFG

-1328 TLRAPVIAVCGD
+1328 TLTAPVIAVCGD

-1351 FREWHRISR
+1351 FREWHRITG

-1374 LKYRAAELADILT
+1374 LKYRAEELADILT
-1387 EVHRSLAAGTEAR
+1387 GVHRSLAAGEEAR
-1400 HGRTADAT
+1400 HARTADAT
-1408 WWLAGLSHEDAG
+1408 WWLAGVSRAEAG
-1420 TEAATALRT
+1420 TDPAPAQGRPERSGTP
-1429 GTALRA
+1429 GTAR
-1435 GAGLTAGAEAATAAA
+1435 GRR
-1450 SGGTGADDANG
+1450 GGG
-1461 ADAVAGA
+1461 
-1468 DALAGPRSAS
+1468 
-1478 GTGSPAS
+1478 
-1485 GTGSP
+1485 
-1490 GGPTAAGPTA
+1490 
-1500 DRPGRAAGKTRERRP
+1500 P

-1523 LAIATGQQLSMIG
+1523 LTIATGQQLSMIG

-1542 ALPIWLYLQTGSLA
+1542 ALPIWLYLQTGSLF

-1568 GVVVAPLAGAVVDRG
+1568 SVVVAPLAGAIVDRG

-1599 QAALLALHLG
+1599 QAVLLALYLCG
-1609 DSLEVWHCY
+1609 GLRIWHTY
-1618 LMISL
+1618 VLISV

-1669 AVGVLH
+1669 AVGILH
-1675 VVGLGGILVFDV
+1675 LIGLGGILVFDV
-1687 VTYLLATGVTLAV
+1687 VSYVLATGVTLAV

-1706 AATRRES
+1706 AAGRRES

-1756 LSFSSTAA
+1756 LSFSSTAS

-1778 GGLTLLVWGGP
+1778 GGLTLLIWGGP
-1789 RRMRMRG
+1789 RRMRLRG
-1796 VLLAA
+1796 VLIAT
-1801 LGLAAACFVT
+1801 LGLAAACVVT
-1811 GLRPSVAVVAAG
+1811 GLRPSVTVVAVG

-1866 PIGFALV
+1866 PVGFALV
-1873 APAGPGLLQPL
+1873 APMGPELLQPL

-1889 ALASTVGAVIGTGD
+1889 ALAPTVGALIGTGE

-1919 ALALISFCVPVL
+1919 ALVLISFCIPVL

-1958 ERDA
+1958 ERHA

>member
-7 LPAGWSET
+7 LPAGWST
-15 KRALLSRRLRGAA
+15 AKRDLLSRRLRGAT
-28 APARVVDPRPAD
+28 APARVVQPRPAG

-79 AAVDAAL
+79 AALDAAL
-86 TDLVTRH
+86 TDVVARH

-101 TTESGTAEVRVAE
+101 TTEAGTAEVTIAE
-114 PAPFAAAYRDAG
+114 PAPFTAQHLDAT
-126 ADPDPEARAA
+126 ADPDPRARAT
-136 AELGALIAEPFG
+136 AELGALIARPFD
-148 LGTGPLLRALV
+148 LQAGPLLRALV
-159 VRVAEDDH
+159 VRIAEDDH

-173 HHIVC
+173 HHIIC
-178 DGWSIDLLHREF
+178 DGWSIDLLHREI
-190 DLRYAHHAHGEP
+190 DTRYAHHAHGTP
-202 GELPALEVQFGDY
+202 GELPPLDVQFGDY
-215 AVWQRDR
+215 AAWQRDR
-222 IDSGTLDAS
+222 LESGRLAAS

-245 ELPSDWPRPP
+245 ELPSDRPRPA
-255 LLTFDGAAVEFR
+255 LLTFDGAATEFR
-267 WSPAL
+267 WSAAL
-272 SRRIGEVARAHGASP
+272 FRRIGEVARAHGASP

-293 AFQALLGRHSG
+293 AYQALLGRHAG
-304 SRDFAVGSAVA
+304 QRDFAVGTAVA

-327 AFVNML
+327 AFVTML
-333 PIRARLSPDLDFGR
+333 PIRARLAPGLGFGQ
-347 LISRVRETTLDA
+347 LVDRVRETTLDA

-394 YGDRSATSAGAAGPA
+394 YGDPAGGPTPGRA
-409 AEGFGYEATTTHADL
+409 DSEGFGYEATTTHADL

-429 EEADGGLYGLLT
+429 EEADGGLYGLFT

-451 VERLVERFE
+451 VERLAERFE
-460 LLTAAGAADP
+460 LLTEAGVADP
-470 SLPVDRLPL
+470 ELPVDRLPL
-479 LGAAERA
+479 LGAAERT
-486 AVLEEWAAGP
+486 AVLDTWAAGP
-496 ALPEGG
+496 ALPDGG
-502 PATLTRALADA
+502 PATLTEALART
-513 AARTPDAPALVF
+513 AARTPGATALVHG
-525 EDRTVTHGDL
+525 DRTLSYGEL
-535 DRRATALAR
+535 DRRANALAR
-544 RLRALGVGP
+544 RLRALGVGA

-602 KVLVTDSALRPRF
+602 KVLVTDTVLRPRF
-615 GDHPAADLLTDGG
+615 GDHPAADLLTDDGADVTPG
-628 DGAGDDGGR
+628 DGS
-637 PAEEGDGAPLEELSG
+637 PLEEVSG
-652 ADHLAYVIY
+652 PDHLAYVIY

-677 QFLNYLAGA
+677 QILHYLAGA
-686 AERLRIEPGASY
+686 GERLRIEPGSSF
-698 GLVQSLAFD
+698 GLLQSLSFD
-707 FSMTM
+707 FSITM

-735 AAEIERAG
+735 AAEMGRAG
-743 IDHLKMTPS
+743 IDYLKMTPS

-758 ADAPLERLLP
+758 ADAPLAELLP
-768 RRSLVL
+768 RRALVL
-774 GGEASSW
+774 GGEASNGA
-781 SWAAGIAALGTCA
+781 WAAGIAALGRCA

-814 AEGLSMPGSTPIGSP
+814 AADLDAPGSTPIGRP
-829 LAGGRCYVLDAAGAP
+829 LAGGRCYVLDESRDP
-844 VPPGVTGEL
+844 VPPGVAGEL
-853 YVGGDRLA
+853 YLGGDRLA

-867 PDLTRE
+867 PDLTAE
-873 RFLPDPYAG
+873 RFLPDPYADP
-882 ADHGLHG
+882 AD
-889 LDDGRAGAGADPV
+889 
-902 DTGTGTD
+902 
-909 TGADTGTGTGG
+909 G

-928 LARWRADGT
+928 LARWRPDGT
-937 LEYLGRA
+937 LEYLGRS
-944 DDQIKVRGH
+944 DDQIKVRGY

-967 PGITQAVVLA
+967 PGVTQAVVMA

-990 EHPAG
+990 ERPSGGVA
-995 DPPPATAE
+995 PTAAE

-1016 VPARYVTLERL
+1016 VPARYVVLERL
-1027 PLLPHGKVDRKALPE
+1027 PLLAHGKVDRKALPE
-1042 PADGPADGVHVPPE
+1042 PSDGPSDGAGHVEPE
-1056 DGTEEVIAALWAE
+1056 GETERVIAALWEE
-1069 LLGVPRVGALDDFFE
+1069 LLDLPRVGALDDFFD

-1104 GLATPVGVMDLF
+1104 DLATPVGVMDLF
-1116 THPTVRR
+1116 RYPTVRR
-1123 LAARVTAPE
+1123 LAGLVATPE
-1132 EGTGPRRLLHRLTPE
+1132 GDRGPRGLLHLLTPE
-1147 RRRVSASV
+1147 RRTVAASV

-1183 LAVPGHELG
+1183 IAVPGHELG
-1192 EEAMDTDEV
+1192 EEAMDIDEV
-1201 ARLCAE
+1201 ARRCAE
-1207 EILANVPGRLV
+1207 EIVANVTGPLV

-1253 PFARPR
+1253 PFARPK

-1265 AERFAELAARLRSDQ
+1265 AERFAELSARLRSDQ
-1280 GMINA
+1280 DMINA

-1299 QLRLIVRNRRI
+1299 QLRLIVRNRRV
-1310 GTQDAERYFG
+1310 GTKGAERYFG

-1328 TLRAPVIAVCGD
+1328 TLTAPVIAVCGD

-1351 FREWHRISR
+1351 FREWHRITG

-1374 LKYRAAELADILT
+1374 LKYRAEELADILT
-1387 EVHRSLAAGTEAR
+1387 GVHRSLAAGEEAR
-1400 HGRTADAT
+1400 HARTADAT
-1408 WWLAGLSHEDAG
+1408 WWLAGVSRAEAG
-1420 TEAATALRT
+1420 TDPAPAQGRPERSGTP
-1429 GTALRA
+1429 GTAR
-1435 GAGLTAGAEAATAAA
+1435 GRR
-1450 SGGTGADDANG
+1450 GGG
-1461 ADAVAGA
+1461 
-1468 DALAGPRSAS
+1468 
-1478 GTGSPAS
+1478 
-1485 GTGSP
+1485 
-1490 GGPTAAGPTA
+1490 
-1500 DRPGRAAGKTRERRP
+1500 P

-1523 LAIATGQQLSMIG
+1523 LTIATGQQLSMIG

-1542 ALPIWLYLQTGSLA
+1542 ALPIWLYLQTGSLF

-1568 GVVVAPLAGAVVDRG
+1568 SVVVAPLAGAIVDRG

-1599 QAALLALHLG
+1599 QAVLLALYLG
-1609 DSLEVWHCY
+1609 GGLRIWHTY
-1618 LMISL
+1618 VLISV

-1669 AVGVLH
+1669 AVGILH
-1675 VVGLGGILVFDV
+1675 LIGLGGILVFDV
-1687 VTYLLATGVTLAV
+1687 VSYVLATGVTLAV

-1706 AATRRES
+1706 AAGRRES

-1756 LSFSSTAA
+1756 LSFSSTAS

-1778 GGLTLLVWGGP
+1778 GGLTLLIWGGP
-1789 RRMRMRG
+1789 RRMRLRG
-1796 VLLAA
+1796 VLIAT
-1801 LGLAAACFVT
+1801 LGLAAACVVT
-1811 GLRPSVAVVAAG
+1811 GLRPSVTVVAVG

-1866 PIGFALV
+1866 PVGFALV
-1873 APAGPGLLQPL
+1873 APMGPELLQPL

-1889 ALASTVGAVIGTGD
+1889 ALAPTVGALIGTGE

-1919 ALALISFCVPVL
+1919 ALVLISFCIPVL

-1958 ERDA
+1958 ERHA

>member
-7 LPAGWSET
+7 LPAGWSAA
-15 KRALLSRRLRGAA
+15 KRALLSQRLRGAA
-28 APARVVDPRPAD
+28 TPARMVDPRPAD

-54 MDQFAPGSTAYTLA
+54 MDQLAPGSTAYSLA

-79 AAVDAAL
+79 AALDAAL

-101 TTESGTAEVRVAE
+101 TTEAGTAEVRVAE
-114 PAPFAAAYRDAG
+114 PAPFAARHLDAS
-126 ADPDPEARAA
+126 ADPDPEARAT
-136 AELGALIAEPFG
+136 AELGALIAVPFD
-148 LGTGPLLRALV
+148 LEAGPLLRALV
-159 VRVAEDDH
+159 VRIAEDDH

-178 DGWSIDLLHREF
+178 DGWSIDLLNREL
-190 DLRYAHHAHGEP
+190 DLRYAHHAHGSP
-202 GELPALEVQFGDY
+202 GELPPLAVQFGDY
-215 AVWQRDR
+215 AAWQRDR
-222 IDSGTLDAS
+222 LENGQLAAS
-231 RAYWR
+231 REHWR
-236 GELDGVPAL
+236 SELDGVPAL
-245 ELPSDWPRPP
+245 ELPSDRPRPP
-255 LLTFDGAAVEFR
+255 QFTFDGAATEFR
-267 WSPAL
+267 WSAEL
-272 SRRIGEVARAHGASP
+272 SQQVGEVARAYGAST

-293 AFQALLGRHSG
+293 AFQALLSRHTG
-304 SRDFAVGSAVA
+304 QRDFAVGSAVA

-320 ELENVVG
+320 ELEGVVG
-327 AFVNML
+327 AFANML
-333 PIRARLSPDLDFGR
+333 PIRARLSADLDFGR

-359 YAHQEVPFEQMVG
+359 YAHQEVPFEQMVS
-372 DLAVERDVSR
+372 DLALERDVSR

-394 YGDRSATSAGAAGPA
+394 YGDRAATPAAGLDS
-409 AEGFGYEATTTHADL
+409 EGFGYEATTTHADL

-429 EEADGGLYGLLT
+429 EEPDGGLYGLLT
-441 YRTDLFDAGT
+441 YRTDLFDAAT
-451 VERLVERFE
+451 VERLAERFR
-460 LLTAAGAADP
+460 LLTAAGVADP
-470 SLPVDRLPL
+470 ALPVDRLPL
-479 LGAAERA
+479 LSAAERT
-486 AVLEEWAAGP
+486 AVLDTWAAGP
-496 ALPEGG
+496 ALPDGG
-502 PATLTRALADA
+502 PATLTRALALT
-513 AARTPDAPALVF
+513 AARTPEAPALVF
-525 EDRTVTHGDL
+525 RDRTLTYGEL
-535 DRRATALAR
+535 DRRANSLAR
-544 RLRALGVGP
+544 RLRSLGVGA
-553 DDRVAVCLEQSA
+553 DDRVAVCLEQSPG
-565 ELAVALV
+565 LAVALV

-587 QPPARLARLVADAGA
+587 QPPARLAHLVGDAGA
-602 KVLVTDSALRPRF
+602 KVLITDTVLRARF
-615 GDHPAADLLTDGG
+615 GDHPAIDLLTG
-628 DGAGDDGGR
+628 DGSDDDDDGSGDA
-637 PAEEGDGAPLEELSG
+637 AESDGAPLEEVSG

-667 APKGVAVQHR
+667 TPKGVAVQHR
-677 QFLNYLAGA
+677 QVLNYLAGA
-686 AERLRIEPGASY
+686 RERLRIEPGASF
-698 GLVQSLAFD
+698 GLLQSLSFD
-707 FSMTM
+707 FSITM

-743 IDHLKMTPS
+743 IDYLKMTPS

-758 ADAPLERLLP
+758 ADAPVQQVLP
-768 RRSLVL
+768 RRALVL
-774 GGEASSW
+774 GGEAGSW
-781 SWAAGIAALGTCA
+781 SWAAGIAALGRCA

-814 AEGLSMPGSTPIGSP
+814 ADGVDAPGNTPIGTP
-829 LAGGRCYVLDAAGAP
+829 LAGGRCYVLDEARNP

-867 PDLTRE
+867 PDLTTE
-873 RFLPDPYAG
+873 RFLPDPYA
-882 ADHGLHG
+882 AP
-889 LDDGRAGAGADPV
+889 AGAYAHSPDAVPHPDPY
-902 DTGTGTD
+902 
-909 TGADTGTGTGG
+909 AAPAGG

-928 LARWRADGT
+928 LARWRADGA

-944 DDQIKVRGH
+944 DDQIKVRGY

-990 EHPAG
+990 ERPAG
-995 DPPPATAE
+995 GEPPAAAD

-1016 VPARYVTLERL
+1016 VPARYVVLERM
-1027 PLLPHGKVDRKALPE
+1027 PLLAHGKVDRKALPA
-1042 PADGPADGVHVPPE
+1042 PADGPPAGAQVDAE
-1056 DGTEEVIAALWAE
+1056 DGTEQVIAAMWAD
-1069 LLGVPRVGALDDFFE
+1069 LLDLPRVGALDDFFE

-1104 GLATPVGVMDLF
+1104 DLATPVGVMDLF
-1116 THPTVRR
+1116 KHPTVRR
-1123 LAARVTAPE
+1123 LAALVATPE
-1132 EGTGPRRLLHRLTPE
+1132 ADRGPRRLLHRLTPE
-1147 RRRVSASV
+1147 RRTVAGSV

-1170 LADALPAD
+1170 LADAMPAD

-1183 LAVPGHELG
+1183 IAVPGHELG
-1192 EEAMDTDEV
+1192 EEAMDIDEV

-1207 EILANVPGRLV
+1207 EIVARVAGPLV

-1238 AAGREIDAVHLGGIF
+1238 AAGRKIDAVHLGGIF
-1253 PFARPR
+1253 PFARPK

-1285 LAAAGLDVDEVDEE
+1285 LAAAGLDVDEVDED
-1299 QLRLIVRNRRI
+1299 QLRLIVHNRRV
-1310 GTQDAERYFG
+1310 GTKGAERYFG

-1328 TLRAPVIAVCGD
+1328 AITAPVIAVCGD

-1351 FREWHRISR
+1351 FREWHRITG

-1387 EVHRSLAAGTEAR
+1387 GVHRSIAAGEEAR
-1400 HGRTADAT
+1400 HERTADAT
-1408 WWLAGLSHEDAG
+1408 WWLAGVSRD
-1420 TEAATALRT
+1420 
-1429 GTALRA
+1429 
-1435 GAGLTAGAEAATAAA
+1435 
-1450 SGGTGADDANG
+1450 
-1461 ADAVAGA
+1461 
-1468 DALAGPRSAS
+1468 
-1478 GTGSPAS
+1478 
-1485 GTGSP
+1485 
-1490 GGPTAAGPTA
+1490 AAGPEPDTGPGPGPETGPGPGPGPEP
-1500 DRPGRAAGKTRERRP
+1500 RPESGQPPEPAGTPGKSREARRRGP

-1523 LAIATGQQLSMIG
+1523 LAVATGQQLSMIG

-1542 ALPIWLYLQTGSLA
+1542 ALPIWVYLQTGSLF

-1568 GVVVAPLAGAVVDRG
+1568 GIVVAPLAGAIVDRG
-1583 DRRRVMLWGD
+1583 DRRKVMLWGD

-1599 QAALLALHLG
+1599 QAALLALYLSG
-1609 DSLEVWHCY
+1609 SLETWHCY
-1618 LMISL
+1618 VMISV

-1657 ALGLAQFLVPLI
+1657 AFGLAQFLVPLI
-1669 AVGVLH
+1669 AVGILH
-1675 VVGLGGILVFDV
+1675 VIGLGGILVFDV
-1687 VTYLLATGVTLAV
+1687 VSYLIATGVTLAV

-1713 VGAEIRAG
+1713 VAAEIRAG
-1721 FRRALGSR
+1721 FQRALGSR
-1729 HFRAMLFWFAAL
+1729 HFRAMLFWFAVL
-1741 NVFLSPLFLLVTPLV
+1741 NIFLSPLFLLVTPLV

-1789 RRMRMRG
+1789 RRMRLRG
-1796 VLLAA
+1796 VLLAT
-1801 LGLAAACFVT
+1801 LGLAAACVVT
-1811 GLRPSVAVVAAG
+1811 GLRPSVTVVAAG

-1873 APAGPGLLQPL
+1873 APAGPRLLQPL

-1889 ALASTVGAVIGTGD
+1889 ALASTVGALIGTGD

-1919 ALALISFCVPVL
+1919 VLVLISLCVPVL
-1931 ARFDREV
+1931 ARFDRDV

-1949 ETLKARARS
+1949 ETLQARTKS
-1958 ERDA
+1958 EMST

>member
-7 LPAGWSET
+7 LPTDWSAA
-15 KRALLSRRLRGAA
+15 KRALLSRRLRGAS

-54 MDQFAPGSTAYTLA
+54 MDQLAPGSTAYTLA
-68 PARRLRGPLDR
+68 PARRLRGPFDR
-79 AAVDAAL
+79 AALDTAL
-86 TDLVTRH
+86 TDLVARH
-93 ESLRMTFR
+93 ESLRMTFA
-101 TTESGTAEVRVAE
+101 TTEAGTAEVRVCE
-114 PAPFAAAYRDAG
+114 PAPFAARHLDAG
-126 ADPDPEARAA
+126 TDPDPQARAA
-136 AELGALIAEPFG
+136 AELGALIAEPFD
-148 LGTGPLLRALV
+148 LQAGPLLRALV
-159 VRVAEDDH
+159 VRIAEDDH

-173 HHIVC
+173 HHIIC
-178 DGWSIDLLHREF
+178 DGWSIDLLNREL
-190 DLRYAHHAHGEP
+190 DLRYAHHAHGAP
-202 GELPALEVQFGDY
+202 GELPSLSVQFGDY
-215 AVWQRDR
+215 AAWQRGR
-222 IDSGTLDAS
+222 LENGQIAAS
-231 RAYWR
+231 REHWR
-236 GELDGVPAL
+236 RELDGVPAL
-245 ELPSDWPRPP
+245 ELPSDRPRPP
-255 LLTFDGAAVEFR
+255 LFTFDGAATEFR
-267 WSPAL
+267 WSPEL
-272 SRRIGEVARAHGASP
+272 SRRIAEVARSFGAST

-304 SRDFAVGSAVA
+304 QRDFAVGSAVA
-315 GRLHR
+315 GRLHH
-320 ELENVVG
+320 ELEGVVG

-333 PIRARLSPDLDFGR
+333 PIRARLGADLDFGR

-359 YAHQEVPFEQMVG
+359 YAHQEVPFEQMVN

-394 YGDRSATSAGAAGPA
+394 YGDRATAPTAGLDT
-409 AEGFGYEATTTHADL
+409 EGFGYEATTTHADL
-424 ALYMR
+424 SLYMR
-429 EEADGGLYGLLT
+429 EEPDGGLYGLFT

-460 LLTAAGAADP
+460 LLTAAGVADP
-470 SLPVDRLPL
+470 AVPVDRLPL
-479 LGAAERA
+479 LTAAERS
-486 AVLEEWAAGP
+486 AVLGDWAVGP
-496 ALPEGG
+496 ALPDGG
-502 PATLTRALADA
+502 PATLTGALAEA
-513 AARTPDAPALVF
+513 AARTPEAPALVF
-525 EDRTVTHGDL
+525 EDRTLTYGDL
-535 DRRATALAR
+535 DRRANAMAR
-544 RLRALGVGP
+544 RLRALGVGA

-572 AVLKAGGGYLPLDPE
+572 AVLKSGGGYLPLDPE
-587 QPPARLARLVADAGA
+587 QPPTRLAHLVADAGA
-602 KVLVTDSALRPRF
+602 KVLITDTELRARF
-615 GDHPAADLLTDGG
+615 GDHPAADLLTDG
-628 DGAGDDGGR
+628 D
-637 PAEEGDGAPLEELSG
+637 EDGAPAGDGTALEEVSG
-652 ADHLAYVIY
+652 PGHLAYVIY

-667 APKGVAVQHR
+667 TPKGVAVQHR
-677 QFLNYLAGA
+677 QILNYLAGA
-686 AERLRIEPGASY
+686 RERLRIEPGGSY
-698 GLVQSLAFD
+698 GLLQSLSFD

-735 AAEIERAG
+735 ASEIERAG

-758 ADAPLERLLP
+758 ADAPIERLLP
-768 RRSLVL
+768 RRTLVL

-781 SWAAGIAALGTCA
+781 SWAAGIAALGRCA

-814 AEGLSMPGSTPIGSP
+814 SDGLDAPGNTPIGSP
-829 LAGGRCYVLDAAGAP
+829 LAGGRCYVLDESRNP

-853 YVGGDRLA
+853 YLGGDRLA

-867 PDLTRE
+867 PDLTAE
-873 RFLPDPYAG
+873 RFLPDPYA
-882 ADHGLHG
+882 AP
-889 LDDGRAGAGADPV
+889 GRVDPYAAPAGVDPYAAPV
-902 DTGTGTD
+902 
-909 TGADTGTGTGG
+909 TGG

-928 LARWRADGT
+928 LARWRTDGT
-937 LEYLGRA
+937 LDYLGRG
-944 DDQIKVRGH
+944 DDQIKVRGY

-977 RGEGVRQNLVAYL
+977 RGEGVKQNLVAYL
-990 EHPAG
+990 ERPAG
-995 DPPPATAE
+995 GEPPTASE
-1003 LRAALGEVLPDYM
+1003 LRATLGEFLPDYM
-1016 VPARYVTLERL
+1016 VPARYVVLERL
-1027 PLLPHGKVDRKALPE
+1027 PLLAHGKIDRKALPA
-1042 PADGPADGVHVPPE
+1042 PADGPAAGTHVDPE
-1056 DGTEEVIAALWAE
+1056 EGAEQVIAALWADLLE
-1069 LLGVPRVGALDDFFE
+1069 LPRVGALDDFFE

-1104 GLATPVGVMDLF
+1104 ELAAPVGVMDLF
-1116 THPTVRR
+1116 KHPTVRR
-1123 LAARVTAPE
+1123 LAALVTAPE
-1132 EGTGPRRLLHRLTPE
+1132 ADRGPRRLLHLLTPE
-1147 RRRVSASV
+1147 RRKAAASV

-1170 LADALPAD
+1170 LADAMPAD

-1183 LAVPGHELG
+1183 IAVPGHELG
-1192 EEAMDTDEV
+1192 EEAMDIDEV

-1207 EILANVPGRLV
+1207 EIVADVAGPLV

-1238 AAGREIDAVHLGGIF
+1238 AAGRKIDAVHLGGIF
-1253 PFARPR
+1253 PFARPK

-1299 QLRLIVRNRRI
+1299 QLRLIVHNRRV
-1310 GTQDAERYFG
+1310 GTKGAERYFG

-1328 TLRAPVIAVCGD
+1328 AITAPVIAVCGD

-1345 EFYEER
+1345 EFYQER
-1351 FREWHRISR
+1351 YREWHRITG

-1374 LKYRAAELADILT
+1374 LKYRAEELAGIVT
-1387 EVHRSLAAGTEAR
+1387 GVHRSIAAGEEVR
-1400 HGRTADAT
+1400 HERTADAT
-1408 WWLAGLSHEDAG
+1408 WWLAGLSRDAAG
-1420 TEAATALRT
+1420 TEPDS
-1429 GTALRA
+1429 GPEPGQEPDRA
-1435 GAGLTAGAEAATAAA
+1435 E
-1450 SGGTGADDANG
+1450 D
-1461 ADAVAGA
+1461 
-1468 DALAGPRSAS
+1468 PEPS
-1478 GTGSPAS
+1478 GT
-1485 GTGSP
+1485 
-1490 GGPTAAGPTA
+1490 
-1500 DRPGRAAGKTRERRP
+1500 PGRWSRKARPRRRP

-1523 LAIATGQQLSMIG
+1523 LAVATGQQLSMIG

-1542 ALPIWLYLQTGSLA
+1542 ALPIWIYLQTGSLF

-1568 GVVVAPLAGAVVDRG
+1568 GIVVAPLAGAIVDRG
-1583 DRRRVMLWGD
+1583 DRRRVMLGGD
-1593 VAAGLT
+1593 IAAGLS
-1599 QAALLALHLG
+1599 QAALLALYLS
-1609 DSLEVWHCY
+1609 DSLEIWHCY
-1618 LMISL
+1618 MMISL

-1669 AVGVLH
+1669 AVGILH
-1675 VVGLGGILVFDV
+1675 VIGLGGILVFDV
-1687 VTYLLATGVTLAV
+1687 VSYLIATGVTLAV
-1700 RFPDAM
+1700 RFPDVM

-1713 VGAEIRAG
+1713 VAAEIRAG

-1741 NVFLSPLFLLVTPLV
+1741 NIFLSPLFLLITPLV

-1789 RRMRMRG
+1789 RRMRLRG
-1796 VLLAA
+1796 VLFAA
-1801 LGLAAACFVT
+1801 LGLAAACVIT

-1838 ATVVQTKVP
+1838 ATVIQTKVP

-1857 NTMVAWSTL
+1857 NTLVAWSTL

-1873 APAGPGLLQPL
+1873 APAGPELLQPL

-1889 ALASTVGAVIGTGD
+1889 ALASSVGALIGTGD

-1919 ALALISFCVPVL
+1919 ALVLISLRIPVL

-1949 ETLKARARS
+1949 ETLQARTKS
-1958 ERDA
+1958 EMNR

>member
-7 LPAGWSET
+7 LPTGWST
-15 KRALLSRRLRGAA
+15 AKRALLSQRLRGAA
-28 APARVVDPRPAD
+28 APARVVDRRPAD

-68 PARRLRGPLDR
+68 PARRFRGRFDR
-79 AAVDAAL
+79 AALDAAL
-86 TDLVTRH
+86 TDLVARH

-101 TTESGTAEVRVAE
+101 TTEAGTAEVLVAQ
-114 PAPFAAAYRDAG
+114 PAPFAATYVDAG
-126 ADPDPEARAA
+126 ADPEPEARAA
-136 AELGALIAEPFG
+136 AEFGALIAEPFD
-148 LGTGPLLRALV
+148 LGTGPLVRALV
-159 VRVAEDDH
+159 VRIAEDDH

-173 HHIVC
+173 HHIIS
-178 DGWSIDLLHREF
+178 DGWSIDLLNREL
-190 DLRYAHHAHGEP
+190 DIRYAHHSDGAP
-202 GELPALEVQFGDY
+202 GELAPLDVQFGDY
-215 AVWQRDR
+215 AAWQRDR
-222 IDSGTLDAS
+222 LENGQLAAS

-236 GELDGVPAL
+236 EELDGVPAL
-245 ELPSDWPRPP
+245 ELPSDRPRPP
-255 LLTFDGAAVEFR
+255 LFTFDGAAYEFR
-267 WSPAL
+267 WSAEL
-272 SRRIGEVARAHGASP
+272 SHRIGEVARARGAST

-293 AFQALLGRHSG
+293 AFQLLLSRHTG
-304 SRDFAVGSAVA
+304 QRDFAVGSAVA

-320 ELENVVG
+320 ELESVVG

-333 PIRARLSPDLDFGR
+333 PIRARLSADLEFGQ

-359 YAHQEVPFEQMVG
+359 YAHQEVPFEQMVN

-394 YGDRSATSAGAAGPA
+394 YGDHAAVPAGGTAGLDS
-409 AEGFGYEATTTHADL
+409 EGFGYEATTTHADL

-429 EEADGGLYGLLT
+429 EESDGGLYGLFT

-451 VERLVERFE
+451 VERIAERFE
-460 LLTAAGAADP
+460 LLTSAGVADP
-470 SLPVDRLPL
+470 ALPVDRIPMLST
-479 LGAAERA
+479 AERT
-486 AVLEEWAAGP
+486 AVLETWATGP
-496 ALPEGG
+496 ALPDDG
-502 PATLTRALADA
+502 PATLTQALARTV
-513 AARTPDAPALVF
+513 ARTPDAPALVF
-525 EDRTVTHGDL
+525 EDRTLSYGDL
-535 DRRATALAR
+535 DRRADALAR
-544 RLRALGVGP
+544 RLRALGVGA
-553 DDRVAVCLEQSA
+553 DDRVAVCLEQSP

-587 QPPARLARLVADAGA
+587 QPPARLAHLVADAGA
-602 KVLVTDSALRPRF
+602 KVLLTDTVLRARF
-615 GDHPAADLLTDGG
+615 GDHPAVDLLTD
-628 DGAGDDGGR
+628 DGSA
-637 PAEEGDGAPLEELSG
+637 ATEGDGAPLEEVSG

-667 APKGVAVQHR
+667 TPKGVAVQHR

-686 AERLRIEPGASY
+686 GERLRIEPGASF
-698 GLVQSLAFD
+698 GLLQSLSFD

-743 IDHLKMTPS
+743 IDYLKMTPS

-758 ADAPLERLLP
+758 ADAPLDQLLP
-768 RRSLVL
+768 RRALVL
-774 GGEASSW
+774 GGEASSG
-781 SWAAGIAALGTCA
+781 SWAAGIAALGRCA

-814 AEGLSMPGSTPIGSP
+814 ADGLDAPGSTPIGTP
-829 LAGGRCYVLDAAGAP
+829 LAGGRCYVLDEARNP

-853 YVGGDRLA
+853 YLGGDRLA

-867 PDLTRE
+867 PDLTTE

-882 ADHGLHG
+882 P
-889 LDDGRAGAGADPV
+889 AGAETSGSDRHAPGA
-902 DTGTGTD
+902 
-909 TGADTGTGTGG
+909 GG

-928 LARWRADGT
+928 LARWRTDGT
-937 LEYLGRA
+937 LDYLGRG
-944 DDQIKVRGH
+944 DDQIKVRGY

-990 EHPAG
+990 ERPAG
-995 DPPPATAE
+995 GEPPAAAE

-1016 VPARYVTLERL
+1016 VPARYVVLERL
-1027 PLLPHGKVDRKALPE
+1027 PLLAHGKVDRKALPAPE
-1042 PADGPADGVHVPPE
+1042 DGPAAGAQVDPE
-1056 DGTEEVIAALWAE
+1056 GETEQVIAALWAD
-1069 LLGVPRVGALDDFFE
+1069 LLDLPRVGALDDFFE

-1104 GLATPVGVMDLF
+1104 DLATPVGVMDLF
-1116 THPTVRR
+1116 TYPTVRR
-1123 LAARVTAPE
+1123 LAALVATPE
-1132 EGTGPRRLLHRLTPE
+1132 GGRGPRRLLHRLTPE
-1147 RRRVSASV
+1147 RREVAASV

-1170 LADALPAD
+1170 LADAMPAD

-1183 LAVPGHELG
+1183 IAVPGHELG
-1192 EEAMDTDEV
+1192 EEAMDIDEV

-1207 EILANVPGRLV
+1207 EIVANVAGPLV

-1253 PFARPR
+1253 PFARPK

-1265 AERFAELAARLRSDQ
+1265 AERFAELSARLRSDQ

-1285 LAAAGLDVDEVDEE
+1285 LASAGLDVDEVDEE
-1299 QLRLIVRNRRI
+1299 QLRLIVRNRRV
-1310 GTQDAERYFG
+1310 GTQGAERYFG
-1320 ELYESEGG
+1320 ALYESEGG
-1328 TLRAPVIAVCGD
+1328 TLTAPVIAVCGD

-1351 FREWHRISR
+1351 FREWHRITG

-1374 LKYRAAELADILT
+1374 LKYRAEELADILT
-1387 EVHRSLAAGTEAR
+1387 GVHRSIAAGEEAR
-1400 HGRTADAT
+1400 HERTADAT
-1408 WWLAGLSHEDAG
+1408 WWLAGLSRDVAG
-1420 TEAATALRT
+1420 TDPDRGAEPAQPEKSERS
-1429 GTALRA
+1429 GRPERPERA
-1435 GAGLTAGAEAATAAA
+1435 GQPVTSEPSGRPVRSRGA
-1450 SGGTGADDANG
+1450 
-1461 ADAVAGA
+1461 
-1468 DALAGPRSAS
+1468 
-1478 GTGSPAS
+1478 
-1485 GTGSP
+1485 
-1490 GGPTAAGPTA
+1490 
-1500 DRPGRAAGKTRERRP
+1500 RERRP

-1523 LAIATGQQLSMIG
+1523 LTIATGQQLSMIG

-1542 ALPIWLYLQTGSLA
+1542 ALPIWIYLQSGSLFH
-1556 QLGLLAAFGLVP
+1556 LGLLAAFGLVP
-1568 GVVVAPLAGAVVDRG
+1568 GIVVAPLAGAIVDRG

-1599 QAALLALHLG
+1599 QATLLVLHLS
-1609 DSLEVWHCY
+1609 DALEIWHAY
-1618 LMISL
+1618 VTISL
-1623 LSAALAFQ
+1623 LSTALAFQ

-1669 AVGVLH
+1669 AVGILH
-1675 VVGLGGILVFDV
+1675 VIGLGGILVFDV
-1687 VTYLLATGVTLAV
+1687 VSYLIATGVTLAV

-1729 HFRAMLFWFAAL
+1729 HFRAMLFWFAVL
-1741 NVFLSPLFLLVTPLV
+1741 NIFLSPLFLLVTPLV
-1756 LSFSSTAA
+1756 LSFSTTAA

-1789 RRMRMRG
+1789 RRMRLRG
-1796 VLLAA
+1796 VLFAT
-1801 LGLAAACFVT
+1801 LGLAAACVVT
-1811 GLRPSVAVVAAG
+1811 GLRPSVTVVAVG

-1889 ALASTVGAVIGTGD
+1889 ALASSVGALIGTGD

-1913 FGLAMA
+1913 FGIAMA
-1919 ALALISFCVPVL
+1919 ALVLISFRIPVL
-1931 ARFDREV
+1931 ARFDLEV

-1949 ETLKARARS
+1949 ETLRARARS
-1958 ERDA
+1958 AGPETPQARAKSEMNA

>member
-7 LPAGWSET
+7 VPTDWSAA
-15 KRALLSRRLRGAA
+15 KRALLSQRLRGAA

-54 MDQFAPGSTAYTLA
+54 MDQLAPGSTAYTLA
-68 PARRLRGPLDR
+68 PARRFRGPFDR
-79 AAVDAAL
+79 AALDAAL
-86 TDLVTRH
+86 TDLVVRH

-101 TTESGTAEVRVAE
+101 TSEAGTAEVRVAE
-114 PAPFAAAYRDAG
+114 PAPFAARHLDAS
-126 ADPDPEARAA
+126 ADPDPEARAT
-136 AELGALIAEPFG
+136 AELGALIAEPFD
-148 LGTGPLLRALV
+148 LQAGPLLRALV
-159 VRVAEDDH
+159 VRIAEDDH

-178 DGWSIDLLHREF
+178 DGWSIDLLNREL
-190 DLRYAHHAHGEP
+190 DLRYAHHAHGAP
-202 GELPALEVQFGDY
+202 GELPPLPVQFGDY
-215 AVWQRDR
+215 AAWQRSRLEDGR
-222 IDSGTLDAS
+222 LAAS
-231 RAYWR
+231 REHWR
-236 GELDGVPAL
+236 VELDGVPAL
-245 ELPSDWPRPP
+245 ELPSDRPRPP
-255 LLTFDGAAVEFR
+255 LFTFDGAATEFH
-267 WSPAL
+267 WSPEL
-272 SRRIGEVARAHGASP
+272 SRRVGEAARAYGAST

-293 AFQALLGRHSG
+293 AFQALLGRHTG
-304 SRDFAVGSAVA
+304 QRDFAVGSAVA

-320 ELENVVG
+320 ELEGVVG

-333 PIRARLSPDLDFGR
+333 PIRARLTAGLDFGQ

-359 YAHQEVPFEQMVG
+359 YAHQEVPFEQMVS

-394 YGDRSATSAGAAGPA
+394 YGDHAAAPTAGRDS
-409 AEGFGYEATTTHADL
+409 EGFGYEATTTHADL

-429 EEADGGLYGLLT
+429 EKPDGGLYGLFT
-441 YRTDLFDAGT
+441 YRTDLFDAAT
-451 VERLVERFE
+451 VERLAERFE
-460 LLTAAGAADP
+460 LLTAAGVADP
-470 SLPVDRLPL
+470 ALPVDRLPL
-479 LGAAERA
+479 LGAAERT
-486 AVLEEWAAGP
+486 AVLETWAAGP
-496 ALPEGG
+496 PLPDTG
-502 PATLTRALADA
+502 PATLTRALART

-525 EDRTVTHGDL
+525 EDRTLTYGGL
-535 DRRATALAR
+535 ERRANAMAR
-544 RLRALGVGP
+544 RLRALGVGA
-553 DDRVAVCLEQSA
+553 DDRVAVCLEQSV

-587 QPPARLARLVADAGA
+587 QPPSRLARLVADSGA
-602 KVLVTDSALRPRF
+602 KVLITDTVLRARF
-615 GDHPAADLLTDGG
+615 GDHPAVDLLTDG
-628 DGAGDDGGR
+628 DDD
-637 PAEEGDGAPLEELSG
+637 ATQADGAPLEEVSG

-667 APKGVAVQHR
+667 TPKGVAVQHR
-677 QFLNYLAGA
+677 QILNYLAGVG
-686 AERLRIEPGASY
+686 ERLRIEPGASY
-698 GLVQSLAFD
+698 GLLQSLSFD

-758 ADAPLERLLP
+758 ADAPLEHLLP
-768 RRSLVL
+768 RRALVL
-774 GGEASSW
+774 GGEASSR
-781 SWAAGIAALGTCA
+781 SWAAGIAALGRCA

-814 AEGLSMPGSTPIGSP
+814 ADGLGAPGNTPIGRP
-829 LAGGRCYVLDAAGAP
+829 LAGGRCYVLDGERNP

-853 YVGGDRLA
+853 YLGGDRLA

-867 PDLTRE
+867 PDLTAE

-882 ADHGLHG
+882 P
-889 LDDGRAGAGADPV
+889 AGAAAAEPSAADPSGADGYAP
-902 DTGTGTD
+902 
-909 TGADTGTGTGG
+909 GAAG

-937 LEYLGRA
+937 LDYLGRG
-944 DDQIKVRGH
+944 DDQIKVRGY

-977 RGEGVRQNLVAYL
+977 RGEGVKQNLVAYL
-990 EHPAG
+990 ERPAG
-995 DPPPATAE
+995 GEPPATAE
-1003 LRAALGEVLPDYM
+1003 LRATLGEVLPDYM
-1016 VPARYVTLERL
+1016 VPARYVVLERL
-1027 PLLPHGKVDRKALPE
+1027 PLLAHGKVDRKALPE
-1042 PADGPADGVHVPPE
+1042 PADGPAAGAHVDPE
-1056 DGTEEVIAALWAE
+1056 AGAEQVIAAMWAD
-1069 LLGVPRVGALDDFFE
+1069 LLDLPRVGALDDFFE

-1104 GLATPVGVMDLF
+1104 DLAVPVGVMDLF

-1123 LAARVTAPE
+1123 LAELVATPE
-1132 EGTGPRRLLHRLTPE
+1132 ADRGPRRLLHLLTPE
-1147 RRRVSASV
+1147 RRTVAASV

-1170 LADALPAD
+1170 LADAMPAD

-1192 EEAMDTDEV
+1192 EEAMDIDEV

-1207 EILANVPGRLV
+1207 EILADVAGPLV

-1238 AAGREIDAVHLGGIF
+1238 AAGRKIDAVHLGGIF
-1253 PFARPR
+1253 PFARPK

-1265 AERFAELAARLRSDQ
+1265 AERFAELATRLRSDQ

-1299 QLRLIVRNRRI
+1299 QLRLIVHNRRV
-1310 GTQDAERYFG
+1310 GTKGAERYFG

-1328 TLRAPVIAVCGD
+1328 AIAAPVIAVCGD

-1351 FREWHRISR
+1351 FREWHRITG

-1374 LKYRAAELADILT
+1374 LKYRAEELADILT
-1387 EVHRSLAAGTEAR
+1387 GVHRSIAAGEEAR
-1400 HGRTADAT
+1400 HARTPDAT
-1408 WWLAGLSHEDAG
+1408 WWLAGLSRNADGTEPEAEPGPGQPGKPEPAG
-1420 TEAATALRT
+1420 TPVKPERSGRPETARK
-1429 GTALRA
+1429 AR
-1435 GAGLTAGAEAATAAA
+1435 
-1450 SGGTGADDANG
+1450 
-1461 ADAVAGA
+1461 
-1468 DALAGPRSAS
+1468 R
-1478 GTGSPAS
+1478 
-1485 GTGSP
+1485 
-1490 GGPTAAGPTA
+1490 
-1500 DRPGRAAGKTRERRP
+1500 RRP
-1515 VRPTMGRF
+1515 VHPTMGRF

-1542 ALPIWLYLQTGSLA
+1542 ALPIWIYLQTGSLF

-1568 GVVVAPLAGAVVDRG
+1568 GIVVAPLAGAIVDRG
-1583 DRRRVMLWGD
+1583 DRRRVMLGGD
-1593 VAAGLT
+1593 IAAGLT
-1599 QAALLALHLG
+1599 QGALLVLYLS
-1609 DSLEVWHCY
+1609 DSLEIWHCY
-1618 LMISL
+1618 VMISL
-1623 LSAALAFQ
+1623 LSASLAFQ

-1669 AVGVLH
+1669 AVGILH
-1675 VVGLGGILVFDV
+1675 VIGLGGILVFDV
-1687 VTYLLATGVTLAV
+1687 VSYLIATGVTLAV
-1700 RFPDAM
+1700 RFPDVM

-1721 FRRALGSR
+1721 FQRALGSR

-1741 NVFLSPLFLLVTPLV
+1741 NIFLSPLFLLVTPLV
-1756 LSFSSTAA
+1756 LSFSSTAS
-1764 AGWVSTAAGLGAVL
+1764 AGWVSTAAGLGAVF

-1789 RRMRMRG
+1789 RRMRLRG
-1796 VLLAA
+1796 VLFAT
-1801 LGLAAACFVT
+1801 LGLAAACVVT

-1873 APAGPGLLQPL
+1873 APAGPELLQPL

-1889 ALASTVGAVIGTGD
+1889 ALASTVGALIGTGD

-1919 ALALISFCVPVL
+1919 VLVLISFCIPVL

-1949 ETLKARARS
+1949 KTLQARAKS
-1958 ERDA
+1958 ETNA

>member
-7 LPAGWSET
+7 LPTDWSAA
-15 KRALLSRRLRGAA
+15 KRALLSQRLRGTA

-68 PARRLRGPLDR
+68 PARRLRGPFDR
-79 AAVDAAL
+79 AALDAAL
-86 TDLVTRH
+86 TDLVARH

-101 TTESGTAEVRVAE
+101 TTEAGTAEVRVAE
-114 PAPFAAAYRDAG
+114 PALFAAQHLDAS

-136 AELGALIAEPFG
+136 AELGALIAEPFD
-148 LGTGPLLRALV
+148 LQAGPLLRALV
-159 VRVAEDDH
+159 VRIAEDDH

-173 HHIVC
+173 HHIIC
-178 DGWSIDLLHREF
+178 DGWSIDLLNREL
-190 DLRYAHHAHGEP
+190 DLRYAHHAHGAP
-202 GELPALEVQFGDY
+202 GELPALAVQFGDY
-215 AVWQRDR
+215 AAWQRDR
-222 IDSGTLDAS
+222 LENGRLAAS
-231 RAYWR
+231 REHWR
-236 GELDGVPAL
+236 SELDGVPAL
-245 ELPSDWPRPP
+245 ELPSDRPRPP
-255 LLTFDGAAVEFR
+255 LFTFDGAATEFH
-267 WSPAL
+267 WSAEL
-272 SRRIGEVARAHGASP
+272 SRQVGEVARTYGAST

-293 AFQALLGRHSG
+293 AFQALLGRHAG
-304 SRDFAVGSAVA
+304 QRDFAVGSAVA

-320 ELENVVG
+320 ELEGVVG

-333 PIRARLSPDLDFGR
+333 PIRARLSADLDFGR

-359 YAHQEVPFEQMVG
+359 YAHQEVPFEQMVN

-394 YGDRSATSAGAAGPA
+394 YGDRAATPTPGLDS
-409 AEGFGYEATTTHADL
+409 EGFGYEATTTHADL

-429 EEADGGLYGLLT
+429 EEPDGGLYGLLT

-451 VERLVERFE
+451 VERLAERFE
-460 LLTAAGAADP
+460 LLTAAAVADP
-470 SLPVDRLPL
+470 ALPVDRLPL
-479 LGAAERA
+479 LSAAERT
-486 AVLEEWAAGP
+486 AVLGTWAAGP

-502 PATLTRALADA
+502 PATLTEALART
-513 AARTPDAPALVF
+513 AARTPEAPALVF
-525 EDRTVTHGDL
+525 EGRTLTYGDL
-535 DRRATALAR
+535 DRRANAMAR
-544 RLRALGVGP
+544 RLRALGVGA
-553 DDRVAVCLEQSA
+553 DDRVAVCLEQSP

-587 QPPARLARLVADAGA
+587 QPPARLAHLVADAGA
-602 KVLVTDSALRPRF
+602 KVLITDSVLRPRF
-615 GDHPAADLLTDGG
+615 GDHPAVDLLTGDGG
-628 DGAGDDGGR
+628 DATEWDGVEWDGA
-637 PAEEGDGAPLEELSG
+637 EWDGAPLEEVSG

-667 APKGVAVQHR
+667 TPKGVAVQHR
-677 QFLNYLAGA
+677 QILNYLAGA
-686 AERLRIEPGASY
+686 GERLRIEPGASF
-698 GLVQSLAFD
+698 GLLQSLAFD

-758 ADAPLERLLP
+758 ADAPIEQLLP
-768 RRSLVL
+768 RRTLVL
-774 GGEASSW
+774 GGEASTW
-781 SWAAGIAALGTCA
+781 SWAAGIAALGRCA

-814 AEGLSMPGSTPIGSP
+814 ADGLNAPGNTPIGTP
-829 LAGGRCYVLDAAGAP
+829 LAGGRCYVLDEARNP

-853 YVGGDRLA
+853 YLGGDRLA

-867 PDLTRE
+867 PDLTAE
-873 RFLPDPYAG
+873 RFLPDPYA
-882 ADHGLHG
+882 DP
-889 LDDGRAGAGADPV
+889 AGAAPYAGPA
-902 DTGTGTD
+902 GTD
-909 TGADTGTGTGG
+909 RGAPGSGG

-928 LARWRADGT
+928 LARWRTDGT
-937 LEYLGRA
+937 LDYLGRG
-944 DDQIKVRGH
+944 DDQIKVRGY

-977 RGEGVRQNLVAYL
+977 RGEGVKQNLVAYL
-990 EHPAG
+990 ERPAG
-995 DPPPATAE
+995 GEPPAAAE

-1016 VPARYVTLERL
+1016 VPARYVVLERL
-1027 PLLPHGKVDRKALPE
+1027 PLLAHGKVDRTSLPA
-1042 PADGPADGVHVPPE
+1042 PADGPAAGAHVDPE
-1056 DGTEEVIAALWAE
+1056 GETEQAIAAMWAD
-1069 LLGVPRVGALDDFFE
+1069 LLDLPRVGALDDFFE

-1104 GLATPVGVMDLF
+1104 ELATPVGVMDLF
-1116 THPTVRR
+1116 KHPTVRR
-1123 LAARVTAPE
+1123 LAELVATPE
-1132 EGTGPRRLLHRLTPE
+1132 ADRGPRRLLHLLTPE
-1147 RRRVSASV
+1147 RRKAAATV

-1170 LADALPAD
+1170 LADAMPAD

-1183 LAVPGHELG
+1183 IAVPGHELG
-1192 EEAMDTDEV
+1192 EEAMDIDEV

-1207 EILANVPGRLV
+1207 EIVANVAGPLV

-1253 PFARPR
+1253 PFARPK

-1265 AERFAELAARLRSDQ
+1265 AERFAELSARLRSDQ

-1285 LAAAGLDVDEVDEE
+1285 LAAAGLDVDEVDED
-1299 QLRLIVRNRRI
+1299 QLRLIVHNRRV
-1310 GTQDAERYFG
+1310 GTKGAERYFG

-1328 TLRAPVIAVCGD
+1328 SITAPVIAVCGD

-1345 EFYEER
+1345 EFYQER
-1351 FREWHRISR
+1351 FREWHRITG

-1374 LKYRAAELADILT
+1374 LKYRAEELAGIVT
-1387 EVHRSLAAGTEAR
+1387 GVHRSIAAGEEAR
-1400 HGRTADAT
+1400 HERTADAT
-1408 WWLAGLSHEDAG
+1408 WWLAGLSRDAA
-1420 TEAATALRT
+1420 ETA
-1429 GTALRA
+1429 
-1435 GAGLTAGAEAATAAA
+1435 EP
-1450 SGGTGADDANG
+1450 DP
-1461 ADAVAGA
+1461 
-1468 DALAGPRSAS
+1468 GPEPVSDPGRQEVSERS
-1478 GTGSPAS
+1478 GT
-1485 GTGSP
+1485 P
-1490 GGPTAAGPTA
+1490 GKSRTARKA
-1500 DRPGRAAGKTRERRP
+1500 RARGP

-1542 ALPIWLYLQTGSLA
+1542 ALPIWIYLQTGSLF
-1556 QLGLLAAFGLVP
+1556 QLGMLAAFGLVP
-1568 GVVVAPLAGAVVDRG
+1568 GIVAAPLAGAIVDRG

-1599 QAALLALHLG
+1599 QAALLVLYLS
-1609 DSLEVWHCY
+1609 DSLEIWHCY
-1618 LMISL
+1618 VMISL

-1669 AVGVLH
+1669 AVGILH
-1675 VVGLGGILVFDV
+1675 VIGLGGILVFDV
-1687 VTYLLATGVTLAV
+1687 VSYLIATGVTLAV
-1700 RFPDAM
+1700 RFPDVM

-1713 VGAEIRAG
+1713 VAAEIRAG
-1721 FRRALGSR
+1721 FQRALGSR

-1741 NVFLSPLFLLVTPLV
+1741 NIFLSPLFLLVTPLV

-1778 GGLTLLVWGGP
+1778 GGLTLVVWGGP
-1789 RRMRMRG
+1789 RRMRLRG
-1796 VLLAA
+1796 VLFAT
-1801 LGLAAACFVT
+1801 LGLAAACVVT
-1811 GLRPSVAVVAAG
+1811 GLRPSVTVVAVG

-1838 ATVVQTKVP
+1838 ATVIQTKVP

-1857 NTMVAWSTL
+1857 NTLVAWSTL

-1873 APAGPGLLQPL
+1873 APAGPELLQPL

-1889 ALASTVGAVIGTGD
+1889 ALASSIGALIGTGD

-1919 ALALISFCVPVL
+1919 ALVLISLCIPVL

-1949 ETLKARARS
+1949 ETLQARAKS
-1958 ERDA
+1958 EMNR

>member
-7 LPAGWSET
+7 LPTDWSAA
-15 KRALLSRRLRGAA
+15 KRALLSRRLRGTA
-28 APARVVDPRPAD
+28 APARVVEPRPVG

-54 MDQFAPGSTAYTLA
+54 MDQLAPGSTAYTLA
-68 PARRLRGPLDR
+68 PARRFRGPFDR
-79 AAVDAAL
+79 AALDAAL
-86 TDLVTRH
+86 TDLVARH

-101 TTESGTAEVRVAE
+101 TTEAGTAEVRVAE
-114 PAPFAAAYRDAG
+114 PAPFAAQHLDVG
-126 ADPDPEARAA
+126 ADPDPQARAA
-136 AELGALIAEPFG
+136 AELGALVAEPFD
-148 LGTGPLLRALV
+148 LQVGPLLRALV
-159 VRVAEDDH
+159 VRIAEDDH
-167 VLALVM
+167 VIALVM
-173 HHIVC
+173 HHIIG
-178 DGWSIDLLHREF
+178 DGWSIDILNREL
-190 DLRYAHHAHGEP
+190 DLRHAHHSHGVP
-202 GELPALEVQFGDY
+202 GELPPLPVQFGDY
-215 AVWQRDR
+215 AAWQRHR
-222 IDSGTLDAS
+222 LENGALAAS
-231 RAYWR
+231 REHWR
-236 GELDGVPAL
+236 TELDGVPAL
-245 ELPSDWPRPP
+245 ELPSDRPRPARF
-255 LLTFDGAAVEFR
+255 TFDGAAIEFR
-267 WSPAL
+267 WDTEL
-272 SRRIGEVARAHGASP
+272 SRRVGEVARAHGAST

-293 AFQALLGRHSG
+293 AFQALLGRHTG
-304 SRDFAVGSAVA
+304 RRDFAVGSAVA
-315 GRLHR
+315 GRLHH
-320 ELENVVG
+320 ELEGVVG

-333 PIRARLSPDLDFGR
+333 PIRARLSADLDFGG

-359 YAHQEVPFEQMVG
+359 YAHQEVPFEQMVN

-394 YGDRSATSAGAAGPA
+394 YGDPASTTTAGPES
-409 AEGFGYEATTTHADL
+409 EGFGYEATTTHADL

-429 EEADGGLYGLLT
+429 EEADGGLYGLFT

-451 VERLVERFE
+451 VERLSERFG
-460 LLTAAGAADP
+460 LLTAAGVADP
-470 SLPVDRLPL
+470 ALPVDRLPL
-479 LGAAERA
+479 LGAVERA
-486 AVLEEWAAGP
+486 AVLETWAAGP

-502 PATLTRALADA
+502 PATLTGALART
-513 AARTPDAPALVF
+513 AARSPGAPALVF
-525 EDRTVTHGDL
+525 EDRTLTYGDL
-535 DRRATALAR
+535 DRRANAMAR

-587 QPPARLARLVADAGA
+587 QPPARLAHLVADAGA
-602 KVLVTDSALRPRF
+602 KVLITDSVLRPRF
-615 GDHPAADLLTDGG
+615 GDHPAVDLLTGDLDDATER
-628 DGAGDDGGR
+628 DGA
-637 PAEEGDGAPLEELSG
+637 ALEEVSG

-667 APKGVAVQHR
+667 TPKGVAVQHR
-677 QFLNYLAGA
+677 QVLNYLAGA
-686 AERLRIEPGASY
+686 GERLRIAPGSSF
-698 GLVQSLAFD
+698 GLLQSLSFD
-707 FSMTM
+707 FSITM

-743 IDHLKMTPS
+743 IDYLKMTPS
-752 HLAALT
+752 HLAALS
-758 ADAPLERLLP
+758 ADAPLARLLP
-768 RRSLVL
+768 RRALVL
-774 GGEASSW
+774 GGEAANW
-781 SWAAGIAALGTCA
+781 SWAAGIAALGRCA

-814 AEGLSMPGSTPIGSP
+814 ADGVDAPGNTPIGTP
-829 LAGGRCYVLDAAGAP
+829 LAGGRCYVLDEARNP

-867 PDLTRE
+867 PDLTAE
-873 RFLPDPYAG
+873 RFLPDPYAVP
-882 ADHGLHG
+882 
-889 LDDGRAGAGADPV
+889 AGSEPSTADPS
-902 DTGTGTD
+902 GTGPGRTD
-909 TGADTGTGTGG
+909 PGAPGEGG

-928 LARWRADGT
+928 LARWRADGS
-937 LEYLGRA
+937 LDYLGRV
-944 DDQIKVRGH
+944 DDQIKVRGY
-953 RVEPGEIEAALTAL
+953 RVEPGEIEAALTAM

-977 RGEGVRQNLVAYL
+977 RGEGVKQNLVAYL
-990 EHPAG
+990 ERPAG
-995 DPPPATAE
+995 GEPPTAAD

-1016 VPARYVTLERL
+1016 VPARYVVLDRL
-1027 PLLPHGKVDRKALPE
+1027 PLLAHGKVDRKALPE
-1042 PADGPADGVHVPPE
+1042 PADAPPAGAHVDPE
-1056 DGTEEVIAALWAE
+1056 GGTEQVIAAMWAD
-1069 LLGVPRVGALDDFFE
+1069 LLDLPRVGALDDFFA

-1104 GLATPVGVMDLF
+1104 DLTTPVGVMDLF
-1116 THPTVRR
+1116 KHPTVRR
-1123 LAARVTAPE
+1123 LAALVAAPE
-1132 EGTGPRRLLHRLTPE
+1132 ADRGPRRLLHLLTPE
-1147 RRRVSASV
+1147 RRTVAASV

-1170 LADALPAD
+1170 LADAMPAD

-1183 LAVPGHELG
+1183 IAVPGHELG
-1192 EEAMDTDEV
+1192 EEALDIDEV

-1207 EILANVPGRLV
+1207 EIVAHVEGPLV

-1253 PFARPR
+1253 PFARPK

-1265 AERFAELAARLRSDQ
+1265 AERFSELSARLRSDQ

-1285 LAAAGLDVDEVDEE
+1285 LAAAGLDVDEVDED

-1310 GTQDAERYFG
+1310 GTKGAERYFG

-1328 TLRAPVIAVCGD
+1328 RIAAPVIAVCGD

-1351 FREWHRISR
+1351 FREWHRITG

-1374 LKYRAAELADILT
+1374 LKYRAEELADILT
-1387 EVHRSLAAGTEAR
+1387 GVHRSIATGEEAR

-1408 WWLAGLSHEDAG
+1408 WWLAGLSRDAAG
-1420 TEAATALRT
+1420 TEPGLEPDVERASAAPEESE
-1429 GTALRA
+1429 RA
-1435 GAGLTAGAEAATAAA
+1435 GR
-1450 SGGTGADDANG
+1450 
-1461 ADAVAGA
+1461 
-1468 DALAGPRSAS
+1468 PR
-1478 GTGSPAS
+1478 
-1485 GTGSP
+1485 
-1490 GGPTAAGPTA
+1490 
-1500 DRPGRAAGKTRERRP
+1500 RARKGRERGP

-1523 LAIATGQQLSMIG
+1523 LAVATGQQLSMIG

-1542 ALPIWLYLQTGSLA
+1542 ALPIWVYLQTGSLF

-1568 GVVVAPLAGAVVDRG
+1568 GIVVAPLAGAIVDRG

-1599 QAALLALHLG
+1599 QAALLALHLSG
-1609 DSLEVWHCY
+1609 ALETWHCY
-1618 LMISL
+1618 VMISV

-1657 ALGLAQFLVPLI
+1657 AFGLAQFLVPLI
-1669 AVGVLH
+1669 AVGILH
-1675 VVGLGGILVFDV
+1675 VIGLGGILVFDV
-1687 VTYLLATGVTLAV
+1687 VSYLIATGVTLAV

-1713 VGAEIRAG
+1713 VAAEIRAG
-1721 FRRALGSR
+1721 FQRALGSR
-1729 HFRAMLFWFAAL
+1729 HFRAMLFWFAVL
-1741 NVFLSPLFLLVTPLV
+1741 NIFLSPLFLLVTPLV

-1789 RRMRMRG
+1789 RRMRLRG
-1796 VLLAA
+1796 VLFAT
-1801 LGLAAACFVT
+1801 LGLAAACVVT
-1811 GLRPSVAVVAAG
+1811 GLRPSVTVVAAG

-1873 APAGPGLLQPL
+1873 APLGPELLQPL

-1889 ALASTVGAVIGTGD
+1889 ALASSVGALIGTGD

-1919 ALALISFCVPVL
+1919 ALVLISLCVPVL

-1949 ETLKARARS
+1949 ETLRARAKS
-1958 ERDA
+1958 EMST

>member
-7 LPAGWSET
+7 LPTDWSAA
-15 KRALLSRRLRGAA
+15 KRALLSQRLRGAA
-28 APARVVDPRPAD
+28 VPARVVDPRPAD

-68 PARRLRGPLDR
+68 PARRLRGPFDR
-79 AAVDAAL
+79 AALDAAL
-86 TDLVTRH
+86 TDLVARH

-101 TTESGTAEVRVAE
+101 TTEAGTAEVRVAE
-114 PAPFAAAYRDAG
+114 PAPFAAQHVDAS
-126 ADPDPEARAA
+126 ADPAPEARTA
-136 AELGALIAEPFG
+136 AELGALIAEPFD
-148 LGTGPLLRALV
+148 LQAGPLLRALV
-159 VRVAEDDH
+159 VRIAEDDH

-173 HHIVC
+173 HHIIC
-178 DGWSIDLLHREF
+178 DGWSIDLLNREL
-190 DLRYAHHAHGEP
+190 DLRYAHHAHGTP
-202 GELPALEVQFGDY
+202 AELPPLPVQFGDY
-215 AVWQRDR
+215 AAWQRDR
-222 IDSGTLDAS
+222 LDSGRLAAS
-231 RAYWR
+231 REHWR
-236 GELDGVPAL
+236 AELDGVPAL
-245 ELPSDWPRPP
+245 ELPSDRPRPP
-255 LLTFDGAAVEFR
+255 LFTFDGAATEFR
-267 WSPAL
+267 WNPGL
-272 SRRIGEVARAHGASP
+272 SRQVGEVARAYGAST

-293 AFQALLGRHSG
+293 AFQALLGRHAG
-304 SRDFAVGSAVA
+304 QRDFAVGSAVA

-320 ELENVVG
+320 ELEGVVG
-327 AFVNML
+327 VFVNML
-333 PIRARLSPDLDFGR
+333 PIRARLCAGLDFGR
-347 LISRVRETTLDA
+347 LVSRVRETTLDA
-359 YAHQEVPFEQMVG
+359 YAHQEVPFEQMVN
-372 DLAVERDVSR
+372 DLAVERDVGR

-394 YGDRSATSAGAAGPA
+394 YGDRAATPTAGLDS
-409 AEGFGYEATTTHADL
+409 EGFGYEATTTHADL

-429 EEADGGLYGLLT
+429 EEPDGSLYGLLT

-451 VERLVERFE
+451 VERLAERFE
-460 LLTAAGAADP
+460 LLTAAAVADP
-470 SLPVDRLPL
+470 TLPVDRLPL
-479 LGAAERA
+479 LGAAERT
-486 AVLEEWAAGP
+486 AVLETWAAGP
-496 ALPEGG
+496 ALPDGG
-502 PATLTRALADA
+502 PATLTRALAEA
-513 AARTPDAPALVF
+513 VARTPEAPALVF
-525 EDRTVTHGDL
+525 EDRTLTYGDL
-535 DRRATALAR
+535 DRRANAMAR
-544 RLRALGVGP
+544 RLRALGVGA
-553 DDRVAVCLEQSA
+553 DDRVAVCLEQSPD
-565 ELAVALV
+565 LAVALV

-587 QPPARLARLVADAGA
+587 QPPARLAHLVTDAGA
-602 KVLVTDSALRPRF
+602 KVLITDTALRPRF
-615 GDHPAADLLTDGG
+615 GDHPAADLLTGDGSGSGSGSGSGDDGDGG
-628 DGAGDDGGR
+628 DGGDGSHGD
-637 PAEEGDGAPLEELSG
+637 ATETDGAPLEEVSG

-667 APKGVAVQHR
+667 TPKGVAVQHR
-677 QFLNYLAGA
+677 QILNYLAGA
-686 AERLRIEPGASY
+686 RDRLRIEPGASF
-698 GLVQSLAFD
+698 GLLQSLSFD

-758 ADAPLERLLP
+758 ADAPMERLLP
-768 RRSLVL
+768 RRTLVL
-774 GGEASSW
+774 GGEACSW
-781 SWAAGIAALGTCA
+781 SWAAGIAALGRCA

-814 AEGLSMPGSTPIGSP
+814 ADGLNAPGSTPIGSP
-829 LAGGRCYVLDAAGAP
+829 LAGGRCYVLDEARNP

-853 YVGGDRLA
+853 YLGGDRLA

-867 PDLTRE
+867 PDLTAE
-873 RFLPDPYAG
+873 RFLPDPYAY
-882 ADHGLHG
+882 
-889 LDDGRAGAGADPV
+889 PS
-902 DTGTGTD
+902 GTGR
-909 TGADTGTGTGG
+909 GVAGTGG

-928 LARWRADGT
+928 LARWRTDGT
-937 LEYLGRA
+937 LDYLGRG
-944 DDQIKVRGH
+944 DDQIKVRGY

-977 RGEGVRQNLVAYL
+977 RGEGVKQNLVAYL
-990 EHPAG
+990 ERPAG
-995 DPPPATAE
+995 GEPPAAAE

-1016 VPARYVTLERL
+1016 VPARYVVLERL
-1027 PLLPHGKVDRKALPE
+1027 PLLAHGKIDRRALPA
-1042 PADGPADGVHVPPE
+1042 PVDGPAAGSHVDPE
-1056 DGTEEVIAALWAE
+1056 GGTEQVIAALWAE
-1069 LLGVPRVGALDDFFE
+1069 LLDLPRVGALDDFFE

-1116 THPTVRR
+1116 TYPTVRR
-1123 LAARVTAPE
+1123 LAGLVATPE
-1132 EGTGPRRLLHRLTPE
+1132 ADRGPRRLLHLLTPE
-1147 RRRVSASV
+1147 RRRTAATV

-1170 LADALPAD
+1170 LADAMPAD

-1183 LAVPGHELG
+1183 IAVPGHELG
-1192 EEAMDTDEV
+1192 EEAMDVDEV

-1207 EILANVPGRLV
+1207 EILADVAGPLV

-1253 PFARPR
+1253 PFARPK

-1285 LAAAGLDVDEVDEE
+1285 LAAAGLDVDEVDED
-1299 QLRLIVRNRRI
+1299 QLRLIVRNRRV
-1310 GTQDAERYFG
+1310 GTKGAERYFG

-1328 TLRAPVIAVCGD
+1328 TITAPVIAVCGD

-1345 EFYEER
+1345 EFYQER
-1351 FREWHRISR
+1351 FREWHRITG

-1374 LKYRAAELADILT
+1374 LKYRAGELAGILT
-1387 EVHRSLAAGTEAR
+1387 GVHRSIAAGEEAR
-1400 HGRTADAT
+1400 HERTADAT
-1408 WWLAGLSHEDAG
+1408 WWLAGLSRDSAG
-1420 TEAATALRT
+1420 TEPER
-1429 GTALRA
+1429 
-1435 GAGLTAGAEAATAAA
+1435 
-1450 SGGTGADDANG
+1450 
-1461 ADAVAGA
+1461 
-1468 DALAGPRSAS
+1468 GPDPLQTEEPEEPEEPEESEEPEERS
-1478 GTGSPAS
+1478 GT
-1485 GTGSP
+1485 P
-1490 GGPTAAGPTA
+1490 GKARKA
-1500 DRPGRAAGKTRERRP
+1500 RRRSSP
-1515 VRPTMGRF
+1515 VRPSMGRF

-1542 ALPIWLYLQTGSLA
+1542 ALPIWIYLQTGSLL

-1568 GVVVAPLAGAVVDRG
+1568 GIVVAPLAGAIVDRG
-1583 DRRRVMLWGD
+1583 DRRRVMLGGD
-1593 VAAGLT
+1593 IAAGLT
-1599 QAALLALHLG
+1599 QAALLVLYLS
-1609 DSLEVWHCY
+1609 DSLEIWHCY
-1618 LMISL
+1618 VMISL

-1669 AVGVLH
+1669 AVGILH
-1675 VVGLGGILVFDV
+1675 VIGLGGILVFDV
-1687 VTYLLATGVTLAV
+1687 VSYLIATGVTLAV
-1700 RFPDAM
+1700 RFPDVM

-1721 FRRALGSR
+1721 FQRALGSR
-1729 HFRAMLFWFAAL
+1729 HFRAMLFWFAVL
-1741 NVFLSPLFLLVTPLV
+1741 NIFLSPLFLLITPLV
-1756 LSFSSTAA
+1756 LSFSSTAS

-1789 RRMRMRG
+1789 RRMRLRG
-1796 VLLAA
+1796 VLFAT
-1801 LGLAAACFVT
+1801 LGLAAACVVT
-1811 GLRPSVAVVAAG
+1811 GLRPSVTVVAVG

-1838 ATVVQTKVP
+1838 ATVIQTKVP

-1857 NTMVAWSTL
+1857 NTLVAWSTL

-1889 ALASTVGAVIGTGD
+1889 ALASSVGALIGTGD

-1913 FGLAMA
+1913 FGAAMA
-1919 ALALISFCVPVL
+1919 VLVLISLCIPVL

-1949 ETLKARARS
+1949 ETLRARAKGETNR
-1958 ERDA
+1958 

>member
-7 LPAGWSET
+7 LPADWSAA

-68 PARRLRGPLDR
+68 PARRLRGPFDR
-79 AAVDAAL
+79 SALDAAL
-86 TDLVTRH
+86 TDLVARH

-101 TTESGTAEVRVAE
+101 TTEAGTAEARVAG
-114 PAPFAAAYRDAG
+114 PAPFAAQHLDAV
-126 ADPDPEARAA
+126 ADPDPQARAA
-136 AELGALIAEPFG
+136 AELGALIAEPFD
-148 LGTGPLLRALV
+148 LQTGPLLRALV
-159 VRVAEDDH
+159 VRIAEDDH

-173 HHIVC
+173 HHIIC
-178 DGWSIDLLHREF
+178 DGWSIDLLNREL
-190 DLRYAHHAHGEP
+190 DLLYAHHAHGAP
-202 GELPALEVQFGDY
+202 NELPALPVQFGDY
-215 AVWQRDR
+215 AAWQRDR
-222 IDSGTLDAS
+222 LENGQLAAS
-231 RAYWR
+231 REHWR

-245 ELPSDWPRPP
+245 ELPSDRPRPP
-255 LLTFDGAAVEFR
+255 LFTFDGAATEFH
-267 WSPAL
+267 WSAEL
-272 SRRIGEVARAHGASP
+272 SRQISEVARAYGAST

-304 SRDFAVGSAVA
+304 QRDFAVGSAVA
-315 GRLHR
+315 GRLHH
-320 ELENVVG
+320 ELEGVVG

-333 PIRARLSPDLDFGR
+333 PIRARLSADLDFGR

-359 YAHQEVPFEQMVG
+359 YAHQEVPFEQMVS

-394 YGDRSATSAGAAGPA
+394 YGDRATTPAAGLDS
-409 AEGFGYEATTTHADL
+409 EGFGYEATTTHADL

-429 EEADGGLYGLLT
+429 EEPDGGLYGLLT
-441 YRTDLFDAGT
+441 YRTDLFDAAT
-451 VERLVERFE
+451 VERLAERFE
-460 LLTAAGAADP
+460 LLTAAGVADP
-470 SLPVDRLPL
+470 ALPVDRLPL
-479 LGAAERA
+479 LDAAERT
-486 AVLEEWAAGP
+486 AVLETWSTGP
-496 ALPEGG
+496 ALPQGG
-502 PATLTRALADA
+502 PATLTQALARS

-525 EDRTVTHGDL
+525 EDRTMTYGDL
-535 DRRATALAR
+535 DRRANAMAR
-544 RLRALGVGP
+544 RLRALGVGA
-553 DDRVAVCLEQSA
+553 DDRVAVCLEQSP

-587 QPPARLARLVADAGA
+587 QPPARLAHLVADAGA
-602 KVLVTDSALRPRF
+602 KVLITDSVLRARF
-615 GDHPAADLLTDGG
+615 GDHAAVDLLTG
-628 DGAGDDGGR
+628 DEDKGDNGYGDA
-637 PAEEGDGAPLEELSG
+637 AEWEGTPLEEVSG

-677 QFLNYLAGA
+677 QILNYLAGA
-686 AERLRIEPGASY
+686 GERLRIEPGASF
-698 GLVQSLAFD
+698 GLLQSLSFD

-758 ADAPLERLLP
+758 ADAPIERLLP
-768 RRSLVL
+768 RRTLVL

-781 SWAAGIAALGTCA
+781 SWAAGIAALGRCT

-814 AEGLSMPGSTPIGSP
+814 AEGLNAPGNTPIGSP
-829 LAGGRCYVLDAAGAP
+829 LAGGRCYVLDEARNP

-853 YVGGDRLA
+853 YLGGDRLA

-867 PDLTRE
+867 PDLTAE
-873 RFLPDPYAG
+873 RFLPDPYADP
-882 ADHGLHG
+882 ADPYA
-889 LDDGRAGAGADPV
+889 DPAGAEPSAADPYGP
-902 DTGTGTD
+902 DRGTPGSS
-909 TGADTGTGTGG
+909 G

-937 LEYLGRA
+937 LDYLGRG
-944 DDQIKVRGH
+944 DDQIKVRGY

-977 RGEGVRQNLVAYL
+977 RGEGVKQSLVAYL
-990 EHPAG
+990 ERPAG
-995 DPPPATAE
+995 GEPPAAAE
-1003 LRAALGEVLPDYM
+1003 LRATLGEVLPDYM
-1016 VPARYVTLERL
+1016 VPARYVVLERL
-1027 PLLPHGKVDRKALPE
+1027 PLLAHGKVDRKALPA
-1042 PADGPADGVHVPPE
+1042 PADGPSAGSHVDPE
-1056 DGTEEVIAALWAE
+1056 EGTEQVIAAMWAD
-1069 LLGVPRVGALDDFFE
+1069 LLDLPRVGALDDFFE

-1104 GLATPVGVMDLF
+1104 DLATPVGVMDLF
-1116 THPTVRR
+1116 KHPTVRR
-1123 LAARVTAPE
+1123 LAELVATPE
-1132 EGTGPRRLLHRLTPE
+1132 ADRGPRRLLHLLTPE
-1147 RRRVSASV
+1147 RRRASATV

-1170 LADALPAD
+1170 LADAMPAD

-1183 LAVPGHELG
+1183 IAVPGHELG
-1192 EEAMDTDEV
+1192 EEAMDIDEV

-1207 EILANVPGRLV
+1207 EIVANVAGPLV

-1253 PFARPR
+1253 PFARPK

-1265 AERFAELAARLRSDQ
+1265 AERFAELSARLRSDQ

-1299 QLRLIVRNRRI
+1299 QLRLIVHNRRV
-1310 GTQDAERYFG
+1310 GTKGAERYFG
-1320 ELYESEGG
+1320 DLYESEGG
-1328 TLRAPVIAVCGD
+1328 AITAPVIAVCGD

-1351 FREWHRISR
+1351 FREWHRITG

-1374 LKYRAAELADILT
+1374 LKYRAQELAGIVT
-1387 EVHRSLAAGTEAR
+1387 GVHRSIAAGEEAR
-1400 HGRTADAT
+1400 HERTADAT
-1408 WWLAGLSHEDAG
+1408 WWLAGLSRDA
-1420 TEAATALRT
+1420 AAEPGLELESGPESGAES
-1429 GTALRA
+1429 
-1435 GAGLTAGAEAATAAA
+1435 GAG
-1450 SGGTGADDANG
+1450 SGPEPS
-1461 ADAVAGA
+1461 
-1468 DALAGPRSAS
+1468 AGP
-1478 GTGSPAS
+1478 
-1485 GTGSP
+1485 
-1490 GGPTAAGPTA
+1490 
-1500 DRPGRAAGKTRERRP
+1500 GKRGKFRKARVRRP
-1515 VRPTMGRF
+1515 VHPTMGRF

-1542 ALPIWLYLQTGSLA
+1542 ALPIWIYLQTGSLF
-1556 QLGLLAAFGLVP
+1556 QLGMLAAFGLVP
-1568 GVVVAPLAGAVVDRG
+1568 GIVVAPLAGAIVDRG

-1599 QAALLALHLG
+1599 QAALLGLYLSDAL
-1609 DSLEVWHCY
+1609 EIWHCY
-1618 LMISL
+1618 VMISL

-1669 AVGVLH
+1669 AVGILH
-1675 VVGLGGILVFDV
+1675 VIGLGGILVFDV
-1687 VTYLLATGVTLAV
+1687 VSYVVATGVTLAV
-1700 RFPDAM
+1700 RFPDVM
-1706 AATRRES
+1706 AARRRES

-1721 FRRALGSR
+1721 FQRALGSR

-1741 NVFLSPLFLLVTPLV
+1741 NIFLSPLFLLITPLV

-1789 RRMRMRG
+1789 RRMRLRG
-1796 VLLAA
+1796 VLFAT
-1801 LGLAAACFVT
+1801 LGLAAACVVT
-1811 GLRPSVAVVAAG
+1811 GLRPSVTVVAAG

-1838 ATVVQTKVP
+1838 ATVIQTKVP

-1857 NTMVAWSTL
+1857 NTLVAWSTL

-1873 APAGPGLLQPL
+1873 APAGPELLQPL

-1889 ALASTVGAVIGTGD
+1889 ALASSIGALIGTGD

-1919 ALALISFCVPVL
+1919 ALVLISLCIPVL
-1931 ARFDREV
+1931 ARFDRDV

-1949 ETLKARARS
+1949 ETLQARAKG
-1958 ERDA
+1958 EMTA